1 MTDFW
6 KQHSGAKKNRNVK
19 ATSVLMEKS
28 NFWER
33 GSNLELFHDN
43 DGSTTYL
50 GIGTNAPYSRLSFGD
65 SARQRR
71 LPYANNGN
79 LALCEKSDG
88 SEATGI
94 GFYERFK
101 NNDPTLKRLFT
112 GLKFVVNKDNNNTM
126 DTSGQNIR
134 MLLRDDGKLL
144 VGHDPDFTTAL
155 EPYNIAM
162 FDVSGNIRTSNY
174 MILNKVETITGY
186 KPPGAIR
193 YDGLKL
199 IYFDDDGRDQVI
211 KVESD
216 VAATGDW
223 SSGQD
228 EEGNFTVYLQAV
240 PVGILRNLYDQDLFE
255 AEFQVEG
262 RVTIGDQAWMKLP
275 IHSGTTIFDISG
287 DGILS
292 VQNNI
297 GIHTHQPNAMLDCN
311 LYDNSPWIK
320 CGLDDVDVSGQSVGM
335 GQQIDIK
342 SGLNFVFGL
351 NHTIIADPS
360 TNLTHRSFVM
370 GSDNRVI
377 DGRDAT
383 IFGQDNLIHNS
394 TDSSANFIFGIN
406 NRMFDCSGGFIAGID
421 NTIGYIAGGREW
433 SARASQAMGQEN
445 FVLSYISHSVG
456 YKNTIIKGA
465 YNTIFGTHN
474 DISGSYMSM
483 TDGSGNYIKDSSGC
497 FAFGFSNQV
506 FQDSSGSFLSGIS
519 HTETTGQYNALFGN
533 TQTSLRSE
541 QNLVCGKSNS
551 LADTTNNLIMGL
563 SNVVTRTVESI
574 TSGKDNIITDT
585 SGAAVFGS
593 SNTVV
598 NNTHNSIVSGEQH
611 SESNGINNAH
621 FGKSIQSIISN
632 NNITSGNDNYLHTAK
647 ESVIFGISNNAINV
661 EHSMTVGKDNKVRN
675 ATGSMLFGN
684 NNDVSGNAL
693 NCLSSGTNNKING
706 GTQNVALGDNSKIT
720 TSNNSILSGLNNSA
734 TSILNSVGLGKSN
747 NMESTTES
755 LSFGNANKMKNTY
768 ATTVLGTQND
778 ASNNTTNSFV
788 SGIHNRDYN
797 GQYNSSMGKS
807 NHINNGEGNMVA
819 GNSNTV
825 TDASMNTALGSGN
838 TITNNDE
845 SFVSGKNNTLTNNN
859 ITFVIGE
866 LNNVSGNTT
875 NSFVSGKSHT
885 VTNTKRDGVFGES
898 HDISGSTNTFT
909 SGKDNALTIVT
920 NGSVVGID
928 NIVNNSST
936 VFVDGSA
943 NIVDNS
949 KLMTVIGAGNIVTST
964 EFSLVKGKNN
974 KDYKGINNTV
984 FGETHDISNSSYVF
998 VSGHKHTVLTDAN
1011 SGVVGKE
1018 NTLNQNNTS
1027 FVSGGNNIVKN
1038 NDSVLVAGE
1047 NNDVSGNTKF
1057 SLTMGVSNKEKS
1069 GYANLTTGEANDV
1082 NNEKMTITS
1091 GWKNTVKDG
1100 SYNSVFGK
1108 ENTSNS
1114 NEESMIVGKNNTLSN
1129 NVASYTLGSS
1139 NTSNTNTNSMI
1150 VGDTNSS
1157 TSNNYSLVNGKTN
1170 NTSSSQ
1176 GVMVSGLSNTTTSE
1190 GESLIMGKNNT
1201 VSSGTYNTT
1210 LGFNNNSDTNTSSIV
1225 AGKNNNLSNN
1235 TTVAVFGSSH
1245 DISVNSVHSLISG
1258 NQNKETTGTNNA
1270 TFGKTNVTKT
1280 TTNSLTVGLSNNL
1293 STATNSFTMGESNV
1307 GIDITNSIISGK
1319 DHSGNTVIR
1328 SMVNGQDN
1336 TITQVTNSF
1345 ISGKQNTLSSD
1356 NYSAVMGYNN
1366 TLTTTTG
1373 TIVGGDNNTLTNA
1386 KRDIVQG
1393 LSNQVNNSNDIIMVG
1408 ESHETTNSDRT
1419 SIFGY
1424 NQTITNSKNSIISGH
1439 SNTESSSDNNA
1450 TFGHLNSVSSSSNI
1464 ISMGKSNTT
1473 SDSSNCQIVGAGITV
1488 ENVDN
1493 SISVGNGHYVWD
1505 VSNVSVFG
1513 LSNNVKTNTNNS
1525 LVSGK
1530 SNTETTGT
1538 NNAVLGESHTLISTT
1553 NTLTTGKSNNIT
1565 TVERSLISG
1574 ESNIVSQISQSFIQ
1588 GKQNIATHSVNAG
1601 IIGLS
1606 NTNHT
1611 SSNGFI
1617 SGKSNTDGS
1626 GNQNVIMG
1634 ESNSGV
1640 FVNNSMIGGKSNTVA
1655 TTERN
1660 ITFGLSNNITNGT
1673 DNITIG
1679 QSNTVLNTAYSGIIG
1694 TSHDISSNTFG
1705 TLSIGKSH
1713 KEWKGRFNITG
1724 GESNQIVN
1732 SSNMTIGGI
1741 SNKMVDGSSNFIQ
1754 GGQNNLTKVY
1764 NSSVVGKEHNVSN
1777 NQHTIVGGWD
1787 NTVRGELNT
1796 FGVLL
1801 GETKG
1806 SMVTGYN
1813 HTETRGTNNIIYG
1826 DTNISYLSSN
1836 NIVGGSSNQ
1845 LNVAVRTSTNGTLNQ
1860 ITSSTD
1866 TLANGKSNVLNA
1878 IVETTVLG
1886 NSNDIS
1892 NNTTGSLVSGKSNK
1906 EGRGT
1911 YNATFGSSNIIV
1923 NVTDTVTS
1931 GITNTV
1937 KDSSYNAVFGE
1948 TNVVTSTIKSIIG
1961 GNDNT
1966 ITASESVA
1974 VFGGHHAISQQTKN
1988 SIVTGRTNIERGGLN
2003 NAVFGNI
2010 HDMTTEQNSIV
2021 SGKSHTVQD
2030 GSQNTIFGE
2039 SHQIDT
2045 LTNTLTQ
2052 GKSNV
2057 LHTIQNSGVI
2067 GNANDISNNVINSI
2081 IVGKENKG
2089 GVSKNTVVFGY
2100 KNNTQQDENV
2110 LVSGNSNTTRSN
2122 NASSVMGTSNIV
2134 MDCSD
2139 SLIMGANHNVFSNER
2154 VTIYGEY
2161 NDMSGNT
2168 INSMAQGRH
2177 NYLNHL
2183 INSAIFGENQDIS
2196 GSTNLLAQGK
2206 ANVVL
2211 DTNNS
2216 VVIGKENKLE
2226 DIDEVAIFGS
2236 EHDISG
2242 STIQSLVSGYKN
2254 KENNG
2259 DYNATFGT
2267 LNDVKNSKASVIMG
2281 KSNKDTNGNQSNI
2294 MGSFHQVTSS
2304 TNTLTQGMQNTVSSS
2319 NQSVVMGHIHNET
2332 NGTNNVLTGYNQT
2345 VSGSDNNLITGKEN
2359 TVINSSKS
2367 LVAGHDNKEEEGDNN
2382 FVIGTKNILYD
2393 NSDVIVAGEGNI
2405 VKENNSIMVMGLTND
2420 ISNSSVYSIIGGTSN
2435 KINKGQNALVV
2446 GKQNDVK
2453 RGINT
2458 VLFGDSQNVVDSS
2471 NVVIS
2476 GESNIILK
2484 DKNVLVSGKD
2494 NDLSGNKITVT
2505 FGRENT
2511 LKRTNNT
2518 LVSGYLN
2525 KVEDGSNNSVFGYLH
2540 DVSGN
2545 SQNTAIFGNK
2555 NKEYNGLHNVIGGD
2569 QQDVSGAVNVFG
2581 MGESNKVRSDKNS
2594 GSVGK
2599 QNDMNN
2605 NKESFIVGLSN
2616 TVIQDNQSFILG
2628 TSNNTKFNTNNAVFG
2643 NLQDISGGTNLLISG
2658 KNHQVDGGLNNMV
2671 VGSYNIV
2678 TDCSDV
2684 IISGSTHTVSD
2695 SKQSFINGKQNVV
2708 NNVYAGMAYGT
2719 INSLKSSDKSLIGG
2733 GNNKIEGGNTNVALG
2748 QSNDISNSIITM
2760 AFGNSNV
2767 IKNNSNESIAL
2778 GKLNTIDSVNHGI
2791 AMGYKADVSGDT
2803 RFALG
2808 SEHVDGNILWVNKHG
2823 DMHLGRHLYSDV
2835 DENKNIFTD
2844 LTTSTINI
2852 GGVHSKTFIG
2862 GTLEVSGNMIAG
2874 IDEDKEI
2881 FTDVSTNRIT
2891 IGGGSSTVII
2901 GGDLRVNTNI
2911 LSEEGSAN
2919 EDKYIWTDVSSSNIY
2934 MGGAQSS
2941 VWIGKDLQIA
2951 NDVVMQGNLTVRG
2964 TRSLIH
2970 TTNVDISDNV
2980 ILLNKGIGQNANPN
2994 FSSGFTI
3001 LRSNDNQFI
3010 GWHEPYSSFVLC
3022 NTTYDGT
3029 GETVGIGTKSKLWLD
3044 NIQTDNDLKLGGH
3057 ITTVEQEDKNV
3068 WTDISASTITFGSSQ
3083 TRFNFDSNNT
3093 LVIPSGTT
3101 AQRIYDELGAVRY
3114 NKDTNNFEG
3123 CVQQNSPAG
3132 WRELGSLMDI
3142 DKDTYISAED
3152 SHQVDN
3158 DQLKFVTA
3166 GSERMRI
3173 DELGRV
3179 GIRVNNSPIGLWVGG
3194 TDAIHVPVGTTAQR
3208 PSPDDDTY
3216 LGMIRYN
3223 SQEKLFKG
3231 VSVDSFGNRA
3241 WVKLTPGAPDVDS
3254 DGKVITGSQVEG
3266 TAVVTYSDRKKRH
3279 VLFQSGKTAM
3289 GLDVSGSHVQANV
3302 ILDISDNGAIRIPKG
3317 STLQRPPTNGAFPN
3331 NYFGYIR
3338 LNTDV
3343 AYNQFEGYNGSEWVS
3358 FDKMIDYDRDTYI
3371 DINNTQTPGAGNDDI
3386 IKFYTGSQ
3394 HPIPNPKL
3402 VFTMD
3407 KFNLHVLDGY
3417 DKKITMNVND
3427 GDIDMSGNLKIK
3439 QNIMS
3444 HLDANKSL
3452 WADVTT
3458 SEIAIGGASSTV
3470 ITGGDLQVNTN
3481 ILAGVDEN
3489 KEIFA
3494 DVASSTIKI
3503 GGTNSIVQIR
3513 NDLQVDTNIIAGTDE
3528 NKEIFTD
3535 VTSREIKI
3543 GSEGSTTVIGGDLQV
3558 DTNITGGTNENKE
3571 IFMDVGNGGKTI
3583 TIGGSAATIIA
3594 NNNMQVN
3601 ADITAGGD
3609 YHKLIYNDVTSKTIT
3624 VGGSNSTTVIS
3635 GDLQVDTNIK
3645 SGAQEDKEIFTD
3657 VTNNHNIT
3665 IGGGGTTTVI
3675 GNKLKVTSDIIS
3687 ATNTT
3692 KKIFAT
3698 NVTDSNVLIGG
3709 NAGKVQINHDLEVT
3723 RKIVSK
3729 TDTNK
3734 EIYTGVDNDVE
3745 IGGSG
3750 GTVTLGND
3758 VNVKNDLKVYR
3769 KIISDQDEDKEIY
3782 TDLVDGNITMGG
3794 SGTASKVVAKQH
3806 FQVNADLMAGSNR
3819 AANIY
3824 TDVGTATITVGGL
3837 GGLIKLGNNVEVG
3850 NDITVKRDIL
3860 TDADESKDIFTG
3872 ITSEKITIGGVNGTD
3887 KSTVIVA
3894 GDLQVNNEIIGNNN
3908 EVKTIFADVQNSDI
3922 QIASFGTKTT
3932 IKGDLQC
3939 ERDITSDMVEDKKIF
3954 FNMGDKVLKLGGGK
3968 TTVNIPGTLELSGN
3982 IVTETDEDKEI
3993 FKNVNVNN
4001 IIIGGTTSTVK
4012 ATNDLQVDGL
4022 LKAGGNINKAIYTD
4036 IISNMLTI
4044 GGKTETA
4051 TSTPG
4056 TQTGG
4061 SIIKLDSTNSV
4072 IIPYGKTS
4080 QRTTAKGAIRYNSE
4094 TLIFEG
4100 SDGTSWQK
4108 FGDVIDIDKDTFINA
4123 ESAPGQDEDRLIF
4136 VTAGD
4141 ERMIIKNDGKI
4152 GVNTLTPAELFDV
4165 SGVLQTIDFKV
4176 GSITSNTTSDIVL
4189 KKSIIPETDKTIS
4202 LGSVS
4207 KRFNDVFVG
4216 EGSMWVGDKHK
4227 IAVSN
4232 DGVMRLRKR
4241 NVAAVP
4247 FAIVTIYRST
4257 PGNSNATVTTVQ
4269 NDVLYVTGHTDIG
4282 DVTMQEYLDYANAKT
4297 GNVHT
4302 IDQIFRE
4309 NAEDYDEDMPINTW
4323 LEKNDK
4329 IYSLKHIGIGTEDPS
4344 SIFHVV
4350 GDVRFDNNITG
4361 GTDSNKQFFF
4371 DVSTNNIEIGS
4382 VTSKTKVRN
4391 LEVFHNVTSN
4401 GNRAKE
4407 IFTDVSTNRITVG
4420 GAKSTVVTGGHLEI
4434 SGNLL
4439 GGSDEDKEIFTDVA
4453 SKEITIGGNNS
4464 NIVVGNTIDVT
4475 SRMDID
4481 HIRYLTGNN
4490 ATGEIQ
4496 MTASKVIFSND
4507 IQVDNNIIAGVNENK
4522 EIFKD
4527 VSTYNILIGGAES
4540 KVVTGGHLEISG
4552 NLLGGSDE
4560 NKEIFTDVS
4569 LNNIL
4574 IGGHKSK
4581 VITGGHLE
4589 ISGNL
4594 LGGSDEDKEVFF
4606 DVSTKNIKLGSGTSI
4621 VKFNSSNSVVL
4632 PIGTTAEPTL
4642 NKGAIRYNNDRSRFE
4657 GCTGSKW
4664 ISLEG
4669 VRDVDD
4675 NTYIN
4680 AESTPEADENRLMF
4694 VTDGNNRMVIDH
4706 SGNLGLGATTP
4717 GARFNVLDVSN
4728 NDRDG
4733 LMLSNNVG
4741 NSVTFRAKASD
4752 FNDADNNELLS
4763 YSDTGRNIIRLK
4775 PKSSSGDG
4783 VISLDDKVGLGTTNP
4798 SQKLHVY
4805 DGNLY
4810 VTQSGVNSNALI
4822 INPNNHANGVDI
4834 EVFQEDDLT
4843 VKKKL
4848 CLNPYGGNV
4857 GIGQNNPIESLDVS
4871 GNMVVRSVSSVKTT
4885 TNATPEIG
4893 TTSTHPFSIAANN
4906 IKAITVD
4913 TTGKVGLGT
4922 QSPDVPLHLTKTT
4935 ANGEY
4940 MRIVDPSNIGLTVSL
4955 DTSANDTKVNFGVR
4969 WWNNGTPQN
4978 VDDGL
4983 VLRNVGGTNYVGI
4996 GTDEPNKKLDVVGD
5010 AIIRGDLTVAG
5021 TRTFV
5026 HTKNLDISDNVII
5039 LNKGIGLAE
5048 NTNVTS
5054 GILVERK
5061 NYPETITT
5069 SYTVTVA
5076 QYNGNNKYYLNGD
5089 LTPNIVLYSGDTYTF
5104 VQSDPTNNTHPFKFS
5119 ATENGTFGGG
5129 SEYTTG
5135 VTISGTPGNA
5145 GASTTITISSSTSNP
5160 LYYYCVNHSGMGNSG
5175 TITISEKRNNQ
5186 FMGWDDV
5193 EKSFILGETTS
5204 DASGNAT
5211 VTLANKSD
5219 LRIRDMNASD
5229 IVSTGIITG
5238 NNITGANTVLEILK
5252 VNGKTPITHNKTVTA
5267 NGGKFY
5273 IDGTIIPT
5281 LTFLRGD
5288 TYVFNQSDSTNNT
5301 HPLKFSTTN
5310 DNSGGVEYTEG
5321 VTVSGSA
5328 GSAGATVSITV
5339 STTAPDTLYYY
5350 CGNHS
5355 NMGANITLTSPPI
5368 PAEIV
5373 DLSANKSTIKDLVVT
5388 NDLSGNKAKVVDL
5401 SATTIEATGDIV
5413 LPNSSTSDPQF
5424 SIMDLLGSPGAITST
5439 GTAQTAVHIDVD
5451 INQIKRYNVG
5461 FTPDKLPMV
5470 TNLNLKLT
5478 YNDGSTIT
5486 TLMDKAVPASLIT
5499 TFEDL
5504 TKIRISKQNKA
5515 DTFSSGVASIY
5526 RVTGLTSGENY
5537 ELTLSFSNYHPSK
5550 NETTLTQN
5558 LFVTVPTAPAVQ
5570 NTITVNYPIN
5580 NTQGSTS
5587 STAYLVGSN
5596 PQIGATWD
5604 MPSNTDGDVDKY
5616 YIEYEIVNSLSDN
5629 STGDSVTK
5637 QIPEPLVSNITCL
5650 TSTTQTNV
5658 INSGGNKYVFNNG
5671 STYDSNQQFGL
5682 YNGTYTITNIP
5693 SGHPIAILNY
5703 GNSYITYT
5711 GDATKKYTK
5720 SVSGTTNDSIYDFYY
5735 GDITVTVTGG
5745 FGTVSVY
5752 CYYHGYMGGEN
5763 LWTYS
5768 NTCASDYIGPYY
5780 SVPSNVLS
5788 LTLGDGIKYGAKY
5801 KYRVKAGNDA
5811 GATADYGNYTEAQ
5824 FYTVVPSL
5832 PSRSRI
5838 DNVSIKPTS
5847 WTSAQQYD
5855 TIDLD
5860 VFVGGTGGVY
5870 SSWDGSSF
5878 TDYDDADR
5886 KLLRQSYFTSNTL
5899 DLLDITDINCST
5911 TAGQKPTAQI
5921 QYLFEA
5927 KIWNG
5932 TNYQNAA
5939 SITYSSLSDR
5949 SAGQTQSVT
5958 SGPSRLQVK
5967 LVDEHP
5973 NETTSH
5979 KTGHWLKADITNIKF
5994 QIPNTVTYGKMA
6006 VQANVPGVTSGF
6018 DYATID
6024 FASDAM
6030 NTNPTL
6036 TSVSGNNT
6044 WIGIEAG
6051 ASVTWICGIA
6061 SLNSGTKIVIQF
6073 KAANLAS
6080 SVAGYYRGDYKQL
6093 DATSTI
6099 TDDIE
6104 VLADDGTYGISGS
6117 STNSGNQIEYTNF
6130 TYTDFT
6136 IGGTVS
6142 ALGEDI
6148 DFDITAYNIH
6158 GSTTVTKSKK
6168 IIRDLASINSGLHG
6182 KRYKSWNGA
6191 LAHNNIAA
6199 AAVTFD
6205 NTIALE
6211 SHELLFFGGEITT
6224 TNTDYKDYRILYN
6237 QQINDNTIT
6246 NTSLTNASWA
6256 TNSTAYRYAL
6266 YKLPNTVQFA
6276 GTGSFGIK
6284 FTTNGDGNA
6293 FSSGSGVESDFE
6305 LNLLLP
6311 SMINGGTPYW
6321 FNGNEYYQSE
6331 STRNTGTGSGGVTGL
6346 GIFDSKTRLN
6356 SYTTFKVTP
6365 PVPQTTAQQ
6374 VNDIWIRVGFKASK
6388 NINVSNIEL
6397 VST

>member
-1 MTDFW
+1 MTEYW

-33 GSNLELFHDN
+33 GSNLELYHDN

-65 SARQRR
+65 SAVQRR

-79 LALCEKSDG
+79 FAFCEKNDG

-101 NNDPTLKRLFT
+101 SNDPTLKRLFT

-126 DTSGQNIR
+126 DTSGQNVKL
-134 MLLRDDGKLL
+134 LLRDDGKMIL
-144 VGHDPDFTTAL
+144 GHDPDFTTAL

-228 EEGNFTVYLQAV
+228 EDGNFTVYLQAV

-262 RVTIGDQAWMKLP
+262 RITVGDQAWMKIP
-275 IHSGTTIFDISG
+275 IFSGTTIFDVSG
-287 DGILS
+287 DGIMS
-292 VQNNI
+292 IQNNI
-297 GIHTHQPNAMLDCN
+297 GIHTHEPQAMLDCN
-311 LYDNSPWIK
+311 LYNNSPWIK

-342 SGLNFVFGL
+342 SGLNFVFGQ

-394 TDSSANFIFGIN
+394 PDSSANFIFGIN
-406 NRMFDCSGGFIAGID
+406 NRIFDCSSGFIAGED
-421 NTIGYIAGGREW
+421 CTLGYIAGGREW
-433 SARASQAMGQEN
+433 SAYASQAMGKEN
-445 FVLSYISHSVG
+445 FVISYISHAAG
-456 YKNTIIKGA
+456 YKNKIIKGN
-465 YNTIFGTHN
+465 YNTVFGSYN
-474 DISGSYMSM
+474 DISGSYLSMS
-483 TDGSGNYIKDSSGC
+483 DGSGNYIKDSSGC

-506 FQDSSGSFLSGIS
+506 FQDTSGSFLSGIS
-519 HTETTGQYNALFGN
+519 NTETTGEYNALFGN
-533 TQTSLRSE
+533 TQTSLRSQ

-551 LADTTNNLIMGL
+551 LTDTTNNLIMGL
-563 SNVVTRTVESI
+563 SNVVTRTVETI
-574 TSGKDNIITDT
+574 TSGKNNIITDT
-585 SGAAVFGS
+585 SGSAVFGS

-598 NNTHNSIVSGEQH
+598 NDTHNSIVSGEQH
-611 SESNGINNAH
+611 SESNGMNNAH
-621 FGKSIQSIISN
+621 FGKSVQSITSN
-632 NNITSGNDNYLHTAK
+632 NNITSGNDNYLHTTK
-647 ESVIFGISNNAINV
+647 ESVVFGISNNAINV
-661 EHSMTVGKDNKVRN
+661 DHSMTVGKDNKVRD
-675 ATGSMLFGN
+675 ASGSMLFGN
-684 NNDVSGNAL
+684 NNDISGNAL
-693 NCLSSGTNNKING
+693 NSLSSGANNKING
-706 GTQNVALGDNSKIT
+706 GTQNVALGDNSKMT
-720 TSNNSILSGLNNSA
+720 NSNNSILSGLNNIA
-734 TSILNSVGLGKSN
+734 TSIWNSVGFGKTN
-747 NMESTTES
+747 HLDTTIDS
-755 LSFGNANKMKNTY
+755 LTSGNANKLKNTH
-768 ATTVLGTQND
+768 ATTVFGTEND

-788 SGIHNRDYN
+788 SGSNNRDYN
-797 GQYNSSMGKS
+797 GQYNATMGKS
-807 NHINNGEGNMVA
+807 NYINNGEGNMTS
-819 GNSNTV
+819 GNTNTI
-825 TDASMNTALGSGN
+825 TDASMNTTLGTGN

-866 LNNVSGNTT
+866 SNNVSGNTIH
-875 NSFVSGKSHT
+875 SFVSGKSHT
-885 VTNTKRDGVFGES
+885 ITNTKRDGVFGES
-898 HDISGSTNTFT
+898 HDISGTTNTFT
-909 SGKDNALTIVT
+909 SGKDNAVTIVT
-920 NGSVVGID
+920 NGSIIGID
-928 NIVNNSST
+928 NIVNNST
-936 VFVDGSA
+936 TAFVDGSG

-949 KLMTVIGAGNIVTST
+949 ELMKVIGSGNIVTNTSY
-964 EFSLVKGKNN
+964 SMVKGKNN
-974 KDYKGINNTV
+974 KDYNGTNNTV

-998 VSGHKHTVLTDAN
+998 INGYDHTVLSDVN
-1011 SGVVGKE
+1011 SSVMGKE
-1018 NTLNQNNTS
+1018 NTLTQNTTS
-1027 FVSGGNNIVKN
+1027 FVTGEKNIVKN
-1038 NDSVLVAGE
+1038 NESVLVSGE

-1057 SLTMGVSNKEKS
+1057 SLITGVTNKENA
-1069 GYANLTTGEANDV
+1069 GYANLTNGEVNDI

-1091 GWKNTVKDG
+1091 GWNNTVKDG
-1100 SYNSVFGK
+1100 SFNQVFGYQ
-1108 ENTSNS
+1108 NTSNTNS
-1114 NEESMIVGKNNTLSN
+1114 QSFISGKNNSLSN
-1129 NVASYTLGSS
+1129 NSTSSTFGTS
-1139 NTSNTNTNSMI
+1139 NTSNTNINSMI
-1150 VGDTNSS
+1150 VGDTNTT
-1157 TSNNYSLVNGKTN
+1157 TSNNYSFVNGKTN
-1170 NTSSSQ
+1170 NTSSST
-1176 GVMVSGLSNTTTSE
+1176 GVIVSGLSNTTSTETQSF
-1190 GESLIMGKNNT
+1190 IMGKDNT

-1210 LGFNNNSDTNTSSIV
+1210 LGLNNNSNTNTSSFV
-1225 AGKNNNLSNN
+1225 AGKNNTLSNN

-1245 DISVNSVHSLISG
+1245 DISVNSVDSFISG
-1258 NQNKETTGTNNA
+1258 NSNKETTGSNNA
-1270 TFGKTNVTKT
+1270 TFGKTNVTT
-1280 TTNSLTVGLSNNL
+1280 TSTNSLTTGLSNNL
-1293 STATNSFTMGESNV
+1293 TTATNSLTSGETNK
-1307 GIDITNSIISGK
+1307 GTNITNSIISGK
-1319 DHSGNTVIR
+1319 DQSGNTVIR
-1328 SMVNGQDN
+1328 SLMNGENN
-1336 TITQVTNSF
+1336 TASQVTNSF
-1345 ISGKQNTLSSD
+1345 ISGKQNSLSSD
-1356 NYSAVMGYNN
+1356 NYSAVTGFNN

-1373 TIVGGDNNTLTNA
+1373 NIVSGDNNTLTNT

-1393 LSNQVNNSNDIIMVG
+1393 LSNQINNSNDIVMVG
-1408 ESHETTNSDRT
+1408 ESHDATNSDRT
-1419 SIFGY
+1419 AIFGY
-1424 NQTITNSKNSIISGH
+1424 NQTLSGSTNSVISGNT
-1439 SNTESSSDNNA
+1439 NTETNGDNNA
-1450 TFGHLNSVSSSSNI
+1450 TFGNLNQITRTSNSI
-1464 ISMGKSNTT
+1464 AGGKSNTIT
-1473 SDSSNCQIVGAGITV
+1473 DSSNCQVTGDTNSSN
-1488 ENVDN
+1488 NVDN
-1493 SISVGNGHYVWD
+1493 SITIGKSNSITD
-1505 VSNVSVFG
+1505 VSNAAIFG
-1513 LSNNVKTNTNNS
+1513 LSHQVKTTTLNS
-1525 LVSGK
+1525 IVSGK
-1530 SNTETTGT
+1530 SHIETTGT
-1538 NNAVLGESHTLISTT
+1538 NNALFGEEHETTSTSNTLSTGKNHTITTGNQSLISGKDNIGGTITNVFVTGESNNISNSTNTSVLGKSMTITGNNNSFL
-1553 NTLTTGKSNNIT
+1553 TGKSNGETNGNQNA
-1565 TVERSLISG
+1565 LFG
-1574 ESNIVSQISQSFIQ
+1574 ESN
-1588 GKQNIATHSVNAG
+1588 T
-1601 IIGLS
+1601 
-1606 NTNHT
+1606 T
-1611 SSNGFI
+1611 
-1617 SGKSNTDGS
+1617 
-1626 GNQNVIMG
+1626 
-1634 ESNSGV
+1634 
-1640 FVNNSMIGGKSNTVA
+1640 NNSNNTMVGGKSNAVA

-1660 ITFGLSNNITNGT
+1660 ITFGLSNNVTNGT

-1679 QSNTVLNTAYSGIIG
+1679 QSNTVLDTTYSGIIG
-1694 TSHDISSNTFG
+1694 SSHDISSNTFG
-1705 TLSIGKSH
+1705 TLSVGKSH

-1732 SSNMTIGGI
+1732 SSNMTIGGL
-1741 SNKMVDGSSNFIQ
+1741 SNKMVDGSNNLIQ
-1754 GGQNNLTKVY
+1754 GRQNDLKNVY
-1764 NSSVVGKEHNVSN
+1764 NSGVTGKEHTVTN
-1777 NQHTIVGGWD
+1777 NQHTAVSGW
-1787 NTVRGELNT
+1787 NHTVRGEVNA

-1806 SMVTGYN
+1806 SIVSGYN
-1813 HTETRGTNNIIYG
+1813 HTETRGTNNAIHG
-1826 DTNISYLSSN
+1826 QDNTVYLSSN
-1836 NIVGGSSNQ
+1836 NLVGGASNQ

-1866 TLANGKSNVLNA
+1866 SLANGKSNVLNG
-1878 IVETTVLG
+1878 IVESTVLG
-1886 NSNDIS
+1886 NSNDVS

-1911 YNATFGSSNIIV
+1911 YNATFGSSNTVV
-1923 NVTDTVTS
+1923 NVTDTITS
-1931 GITNTV
+1931 GITNRI

-1948 TNVVTSTIKSIIG
+1948 TNVVNTTIKSIIG
-1961 GNDNT
+1961 GHDNE
-1966 ITASESVA
+1966 ITLSEGIS
-1974 VFGGHHAISQQTKN
+1974 VFGAHHAVSQQTKN
-1988 SIVTGRTNIERGGLN
+1988 SLVSGRTNIERGGLN

-2010 HDMTTEQNSIV
+2010 HDMTSETNSLI
-2021 SGKSHTVQD
+2021 SGKGQTVQD
-2030 GSQNTIFGE
+2030 GSQNAIFGE
-2039 SHQIDT
+2039 THNINT
-2045 LTNTLTQ
+2045 LTNTFTQ

-2057 LHTIQNSGVI
+2057 LHTIQNSSVI
-2067 GNANDISNNVINSI
+2067 GDTNDVSNNVVNSM

-2089 GVSKNTVVFGY
+2089 GVSENTVVFGY
-2100 KNNTQQDENV
+2100 KNNTQQDKNV
-2110 LVSGNSNTTRSN
+2110 LVSGNSNTTTSN
-2122 NASSVMGTSNIV
+2122 NASSVMGRLNIV
-2134 MDCSD
+2134 TDCSD
-2139 SLIMGANHNVFSNER
+2139 SFIMGANHNVFSNGR

-2168 INSMAQGRH
+2168 INSMVQGRH
-2177 NYLNHL
+2177 NYLNQL

-2216 VVIGKENKLE
+2216 VVVGKENKLE

-2236 EHDISG
+2236 KHDVSG
-2242 STIQSLVSGYKN
+2242 STIYSLVSGYKN

-2259 DYNATFGT
+2259 DYNSTFGT
-2267 LNDVKNSKASVIMG
+2267 LNDVKNSKASVVTG
-2281 KSNKDTNGNQSNI
+2281 KSNKDTNGNQSTI

-2304 TNTLTQGMQNTVSSS
+2304 TNTLTQGMQNTVTSSQ
-2319 NQSVVMGHIHNET
+2319 QSVVMGHIHNES
-2332 NGTNNVLTGYNQT
+2332 NGTNNVLMGYNQT
-2345 VSGSDNNLITGKEN
+2345 VSGSNNNLVTGKEN

-2382 FVIGTKNILYD
+2382 FVIGTKNVLYD
-2393 NSDVIVAGEGNI
+2393 NSGAIIGGEGNI
-2405 VKENNSIMVMGLTND
+2405 AKLNNSVMVMGLTND
-2420 ISNSSVYSIIGGTSN
+2420 ISNSSVYSIVGGTSN
-2435 KINKGQNALVV
+2435 KVNKSHNALVV
-2446 GKQNDVK
+2446 GQQGDLK

-2458 VLFGDSQNVVDSS
+2458 VLFGKSQNVVDSS
-2471 NVVIS
+2471 NVVIA
-2476 GESNIILK
+2476 GESNINL
-2484 DKNVLVSGKD
+2484 DDENVLVSGKD
-2494 NDLSGNKITVT
+2494 NDLSGNKITVV
-2505 FGRENT
+2505 FGKENT

-2545 SQNTAIFGNK
+2545 SQNTAVFGNK
-2555 NKEYNGLHNVIGGD
+2555 NEEYNGLNNIIGGN
-2569 QQDVSGAVNVFG
+2569 QQDVSGAENIFG
-2581 MGESNKVRSDKNS
+2581 MGESNKLRSDKNT
-2594 GSVGK
+2594 GIIGK
-2599 QNDMNN
+2599 GNDLNN
-2605 NKESFIVGLSN
+2605 NKESFVVGLSN
-2616 TVIQDNQSFILG
+2616 TVSKDNQSFIMG

-2643 NLQDISGGTNLLISG
+2643 NLQDISGGVNLLVSG
-2658 KNHQVDGGLNNMV
+2658 KNHEVEGGLNNMV
-2671 VGSYNIV
+2671 VGSDNIV

-2684 IISGSTHTVSD
+2684 IISGSTHTVSG
-2695 SKQSFINGKQNVV
+2695 SKQSFINGKQNVI
-2708 NNVYAGMAYGT
+2708 NNIYAGMAYGT
-2719 INSLKSSDKSLIGG
+2719 INTLKSSDKSLIGG
-2733 GNNKIEGGNTNVALG
+2733 ANNKIEGGNTNVAIG

-2760 AFGNSNV
+2760 AFGKGNV

-2778 GKLNTIDSVNHGI
+2778 GKLNTIDGVNHGI
-2791 AMGYKADVSGDT
+2791 AVGYKASVSGDT

-2844 LTTSTINI
+2844 LTTSTINV
-2852 GGVHSKTFIG
+2852 GGDHSKTFIG

-2891 IGGGSSTVII
+2891 IGGGSSTVIV

-2911 LSEEGSAN
+2911 LSQEGSAD

-2941 VWIGKDLQIA
+2941 VWIGKDLQVA

-2964 TRSLIH
+2964 TRTFIH
-2970 TTNVDISDNV
+2970 TTNMDISDNV
-2980 ILLNKGIGQNANPN
+2980 VLLNKGIGQNTNAN

-3001 LRSNDNQFI
+3001 LRDSSNQFL

-3044 NIQTDNDLKLGGH
+3044 NIQTDEDIMVGGN
-3057 ITTVEQEDKNV
+3057 ITSVVQEDKNL
-3068 WTDISASTITFGSSQ
+3068 WTDISASTIKIGSSQ
-3083 TRFNFDSNNT
+3083 TRFKLDSNNT
-3093 LVIPSGTT
+3093 VVIPSGTT
-3101 AQRIYDELGAVRY
+3101 LQRIHDELGAIRY

-3123 CVQQNSPAG
+3123 CVQQDAPAG
-3132 WRELGSLMDI
+3132 WRELGSVMDI

-3173 DELGRV
+3173 DEQGRV

-3208 PSPDDDTY
+3208 PSPDDDTM

-3223 SQEKLFKG
+3223 SQERLFKG

-3241 WVKLTPGAPDVDS
+3241 WVKLTPGAPDVDNQ
-3254 DGKVITGSQVEG
+3254 GKVITGSQVEG

-3279 VLFQSGKTAM
+3279 VLFQSGKTAI

-3338 LNTDV
+3338 LNTDT

-3407 KFNLHVLDGY
+3407 KFNVHVLDGY

-3427 GDIDMSGNLKIK
+3427 GHIDMSGNLKIK
-3439 QNIMS
+3439 QDIIAHQDQDKN
-3444 HLDANKSL
+3444 L
-3452 WADVTT
+3452 WTDVTT
-3458 SEIAIGGASSTV
+3458 SDITIGGASSKV

-3481 ILAGVDEN
+3481 ILAGTDEN
-3489 KEIFA
+3489 KEIFT

-3558 DTNITGGTNENKE
+3558 DTNIVGGTNENKE
-3571 IFMDVGNGGKTI
+3571 IFLDVGNGGKTI
-3583 TIGGSAATIIA
+3583 TIGGSAATVIA
-3594 NNNMQVN
+3594 NNNLQIN
-3601 ADITAGGD
+3601 ADITAGGNN
-3609 YHKLIYNDVTSKTIT
+3609 HKLIYADVTSKTIT
-3624 VGGSNSTTVIS
+3624 LGAVGSTTVVA

-3645 SGAQEDKEIFTD
+3645 GGSQEDKEIFTD

-3769 KIISDQDEDKEIY
+3769 KIISDQDEDKEFY

-3794 SGTASKVVAKQH
+3794 SGAASKVIAKQH

-3824 TDVGTATITVGGL
+3824 TDVTNQTITVGGL
-3837 GGLIKLGNNVEVG
+3837 GGLIKMGNNVEIG
-3850 NDITVKRDIL
+3850 NDITVKHDIL

-3872 ITSEKITIGGVNGTD
+3872 ITSERITIGGVNGTD
-3887 KSTVIVA
+3887 KSTVVVA

-3932 IKGDLQC
+3932 IKGNLQC
-3939 ERDITSDMVEDKKIF
+3939 DRDITSDMVEDKTIF
-3954 FNMGDKVLKLGGGK
+3954 SNMGDKVLKLGGGK

-3982 IVTETDEDKEI
+3982 IITETDEDKEI

-4012 ATNDLQVDGL
+4012 TTNDLQVDGL
-4022 LKAGGNINKAIYTD
+4022 LKAGGNINKTIYSD
-4036 IISNMLTI
+4036 ITSNMLTI
-4044 GGKTETA
+4044 GGKTETEA
-4051 TSTPG
+4051 SSPG

-4094 TLIFEG
+4094 TLVFEG

-4123 ESAPGQDEDRLIF
+4123 ESAPGQDEDRLMF
-4136 VTAGD
+4136 VTANN
-4141 ERMIIKNDGKI
+4141 ERMVIKNDGKI
-4152 GVNTLTPAELFDV
+4152 GVNTVTPAELFDV

-4189 KKSIIPETDKTIS
+4189 KKSIVPDADKTLN
-4202 LGSVS
+4202 LGSVD
-4207 KRFNDVFVG
+4207 KRFNDIFVG

-4241 NVAAVP
+4241 NVSGVP

-4257 PGNSNATVTTVQ
+4257 PGNSNATITTVQ

-4282 DVTMQEYLDYANAKT
+4282 DVTMQEYLDYAEGKT

-4309 NAEDYDEDMPINTW
+4309 NAEDYDEDMPINAW
-4323 LEKNDK
+4323 LEKSGN
-4329 IYSLKHIGIGTEDPS
+4329 IYSLGSKNVGIATTDPS
-4344 SIFHVV
+4344 NILHVV
-4350 GDVRFDNNITG
+4350 GDARFDNNIIAG
-4361 GTDSNKQFFF
+4361 SNSDKQFFF

-4382 VTSKTKVRN
+4382 ETSKTKVRN
-4391 LEVFHNVTSN
+4391 LEIYHNVTSN

-4407 IFTDVSTNRITVG
+4407 IFTDVSTNRITIG
-4420 GAKSTVVTGGHLEI
+4420 GKLSTVVAGGHLEVSGNFLAGSDENKEIFTDVTSKDITIGGNTSNVIIGNTMDVTTRMDIDHIRYLTGDNATGEIQMTANKVIFSNDIQVDNNIVAGVNENKEIFKDVSTNEILIGGLESKVKTGGHLEI

-4439 GGSDEDKEIFTDVA
+4439 GGSDEDKEIMIDVT
-4453 SKEITIGGNNS
+4453 SKNITIGGP
-4464 NIVVGNTIDVT
+4464 
-4475 SRMDID
+4475 
-4481 HIRYLTGNN
+4481 
-4490 ATGEIQ
+4490 E
-4496 MTASKVIFSND
+4496 
-4507 IQVDNNIIAGVNENK
+4507 
-4522 EIFKD
+4522 
-4527 VSTYNILIGGAES
+4527 
-4540 KVVTGGHLEISG
+4540 
-4552 NLLGGSDE
+4552 
-4560 NKEIFTDVS
+4560 
-4569 LNNIL
+4569 
-4574 IGGHKSK
+4574 SK

-4589 ISGNL
+4589 VSGNII
-4594 LGGSDEDKEVFF
+4594 SNIDENKEIFF
-4606 DVSTKNIKLGSGTSI
+4606 DVSTNYIKFGSGTSI
-4621 VKFNSSNSVVL
+4621 AKFNSSNSIVL
-4632 PIGTTAEPTL
+4632 PVGTTAEPTL
-4642 NKGAIRYNNDRSRFE
+4642 NKGAIRYNNDRTRFE

-4669 VRDVDD
+4669 VRDVDN
-4675 NTYIN
+4675 NTYID
-4680 AESTPEADENRLMF
+4680 AESAPEANENRLMF

-4706 SGNLGLGATTP
+4706 SGNLGLGTTTP
-4717 GARFNVLDVSN
+4717 AARFNVSDVSN
-4728 NDRDG
+4728 NNRDG
-4733 LMLSNNVG
+4733 LMLSNNATNTV
-4741 NSVTFRAKASD
+4741 SFRMKASD
-4752 FNDADNNELLS
+4752 FNDTENNELLS

-4775 PKSSSGDG
+4775 PKSSSGNG

-4805 DGNLY
+4805 DGNLL
-4810 VTQSGVNSNALI
+4810 VTQSDTKKNALI

-4834 EVFQEDDLT
+4834 EVFQDDDPT
-4843 VKKKL
+4843 IKKKL

-4857 GIGQNNPIESLDVS
+4857 GVGQYNPTESLDVS

-4885 TNATPEIG
+4885 TTATPEIG
-4893 TTSTHPFSIAANN
+4893 TTSAHPFSIAANN

-4922 QSPDVPLHLTKTT
+4922 QSPDAPLHVTKTT

-4940 MRIVDPSNIGLTVSL
+4940 MRVVDPSNIGLSMSL
-4955 DTSANDTKVNFGVR
+4955 DTSANDTKVNLGVR
-4969 WWNNGTPQN
+4969 WWNNGTPQK

-4983 VLRNVGGTNYVGI
+4983 VLRNVSGTNYVGI
-4996 GTDEPNKKLDVVGD
+4996 GTNVPDKKLDVVGD
-5010 AIIRGDLTVAG
+5010 AIIRGDLTVSG
-5021 TRTFV
+5021 TRTYV
-5026 HTKNLDISDNVII
+5026 NTNNLDISDNVIV
-5039 LNKGIGLAE
+5039 LNRGIGSNE
-5048 NTNVTS
+5048 NTNVSS
-5054 GILVERK
+5054 GILV
-5061 NYPETITT
+5061 
-5069 SYTVTVA
+5069 
-5076 QYNGNNKYYLNGD
+5076 
-5089 LTPNIVLYSGDTYTF
+5089 
-5104 VQSDPTNNTHPFKFS
+5104 
-5119 ATENGTFGGG
+5119 
-5129 SEYTTG
+5129 
-5135 VTISGTPGNA
+5135 
-5145 GASTTITISSSTSNP
+5145 
-5160 LYYYCVNHSGMGNSG
+5160 
-5175 TITISEKRNNQ
+5175 KRHGNNQ

-5193 EKSFILGETTS
+5193 ENSFILGETTEEG
-5204 DASGNAT
+5204 DADPSG
-5211 VTLANKSD
+5211 VVLAGKSD
-5219 LRIRDMNASD
+5219 LKVKDMNAND
-5229 IVSTGIITG
+5229 IVSTGTITG

-5252 VNGKTPITHNKTVTA
+5252 VNGKTPTTHTKTVTA
-5267 NGGKFY
+5267 AGGKFY
-5273 IDGTIIPT
+5273 VDGNIIPT

-5288 TYVFNQSDSTNNT
+5288 TYVFDQSDTSNSN

-5310 DNSGGVEYTEG
+5310 DGTHSSGIEYTEG

-5328 GSAGATVSITV
+5328 GSAGASVSITI
-5339 STTAPDTLYYY
+5339 SMTAPDTLYYY

-5373 DLSANKSTIKDLVVT
+5373 DLSANKTTIKDLIVT

-5413 LPNSSTSDPQF
+5413 LPNPSTSDPQF
-5424 SIMDLLGSPGAITST
+5424 SLMDLLGAPGSITVTDVSS
-5439 GTAQTAVHIDVD
+5439 TAVHIDLD
-5451 INQIKRYNVG
+5451 INKIKRYHVG

-5478 YNDGSTIT
+5478 HNNSGTIT
-5486 TLMDKAVPASLIT
+5486 TLLDKAVPASLIT
-5499 TFEDL
+5499 SFEDL
-5504 TKIRISKQNKA
+5504 TKIRISKQNKP
-5515 DTFSSGVASIY
+5515 DTFSGGIASIY
-5526 RVTGLTSGENY
+5526 RVTGLTNGQNY
-5537 ELTLSFSNYHPSK
+5537 ELVLSFSNYHPNK
-5550 NETTLTQN
+5550 NETTHTQN
-5558 LFVTVPTAPAVQ
+5558 LFVTVPTPPAVQ
-5570 NTITVNYPIN
+5570 NVMTVNYPIN

-5587 STAYLVGSN
+5587 STVYLVGTN
-5596 PQIGATWD
+5596 PQIGATWS
-5604 MPSNTDGDVDKY
+5604 MPANTDGDVDKY
-5616 YIEYEIVNSLSDN
+5616 YIEYEIVQSLSDN
-5629 STGDSVTK
+5629 STGSAVTK
-5637 QIPEPLVSNITCL
+5637 QIPEPVVNNITCL
-5650 TSTTQTNV
+5650 TTTSQVNV
-5658 INSGGNKYVFNNG
+5658 LSSGGNKYVFNNG
-5671 STYDSNQQFGL
+5671 STYDSNEQFGL
-5682 YNGTYTITNIP
+5682 YNGTYTFTNVP
-5693 SGHPIAILNY
+5693 SGHPIAILNS
-5703 GNSYITYT
+5703 GNSNITYT
-5711 GDATKKYTK
+5711 GDDSKKSTK
-5720 SVSGTTNDSIYDFYY
+5720 SVSSSTNDGIYDFYY
-5735 GDITVTVTGG
+5735 GDVTVTVSGD

-5763 LWTYS
+5763 LLTYS

-5788 LTLGDGIKYGAKY
+5788 LTLADGIKYGAKY

-5811 GATADYGNYTEAQ
+5811 GATADYGNYTEAN
-5824 FYTVVPSL
+5824 FFTVVPSL
-5832 PSRSRI
+5832 PPKSRI
-5838 DNVSIKPTS
+5838 DNVSIKPLS

-5855 TIDLD
+5855 MIDATA
-5860 VFVGGTGGVY
+5860 FTGGTDGMY
-5870 SSWDGSSF
+5870 ATWNGSSF
-5878 TDYDDADR
+5878 TDYDDTQR
-5886 KLLRQSYFTSNTL
+5886 KLLRQSYFASNTL
-5899 DLLDITDINCST
+5899 DLLDITGINCST
-5911 TAGQKPTAQI
+5911 TAGQKPTAQV
-5921 QYLFEA
+5921 QYVFTA

-5932 TNYQNAA
+5932 TSYQNSGAV
-5939 SITYSSLSDR
+5939 TYSSITDR

-5958 SGPSRLQVK
+5958 SGASRLQVK

-5973 NETTSH
+5973 NETASH
-5979 KTGHWLKADITNIKF
+5979 KTGHWLRADITNIKF
-5994 QIPNTVTYGKMA
+5994 QLPNSVNFGSMA
-6006 VQANVPGVTSGF
+6006 IQADVPGVASGF
-6018 DYATID
+6018 DYATVD
-6024 FASDAM
+6024 FASDPM
-6030 NTNPTL
+6030 NTDPTISNVGAN
-6036 TSVSGNNT
+6036 TT

-6051 ASVTWICGIA
+6051 AAVTWICGVA
-6061 SLNSGTKIVIQF
+6061 SLNNGTKIVLQF

-6080 SVAGYYRGDYKQL
+6080 SVAGYYRGDYLQL
-6093 DATSTI
+6093 DVTSAVTN
-6099 TDDIE
+6099 DIE
-6104 VLADDGTYGISGS
+6104 VYGDDGTYGIAAS
-6117 STNSGNQIEYTNF
+6117 STNDGNEIEYNNF
-6130 TYTDFT
+6130 TYDAFT
-6136 IGGTVS
+6136 IGGSTA
-6142 ALGEDI
+6142 ALGNDVS
-6148 DFDITAYNIH
+6148 FDITAHNIH
-6158 GSTTVTKSKK
+6158 GSTTVTKTKK
-6168 IIRDLASINSGLHG
+6168 IIRDLASINSGLHA
-6182 KRYKSWNGA
+6182 KRYKAWSGS
-6191 LAHNNIAA
+6191 LAHNNVAG
-6199 AAVTFD
+6199 AAVAFD

-6224 TNTDYKDYRILYN
+6224 TNTDYKDYRVLYN
-6237 QQINDNTIT
+6237 QQINNNTIT
-6246 NTSLTNASWA
+6246 NTSVTNTSWA
-6256 TNSTAYRYAL
+6256 ANSTSYRYAL
-6266 YKLPNTVQFA
+6266 YKLPNTVHFA

-6284 FTTNGDGNA
+6284 FTTDGNGNA
-6293 FSSGSGVESDFE
+6293 FTSGSGVESDFE

-6311 SMINGGTPYW
+6311 SMINSGTPYW

-6331 STRNTGTGSGGVTGL
+6331 ATRNTGTGSDGVTGL

-6374 VNDIWIRVGFKASK
+6374 VNDIWIRVGFKANK
-6388 NINVSNIEL
+6388 NINISNIEL

>member
-1 MTDFW
+1 MTEYW

-33 GSNLELFHDN
+33 GTNLELYHDN

-65 SARQRR
+65 SAIQRR

-79 LALCEKSDG
+79 FALCEKNDG

-126 DTSGQNIR
+126 DTSGQNVKL
-134 MLLRDDGKLL
+134 LLRDDGKMIL
-144 VGHDPDFTTAL
+144 GHDPDFTTAL

-174 MILNKVETITGY
+174 MILNKIETITGY

-228 EEGNFTVYLQAV
+228 EDGNFTVYLQAV

-262 RVTIGDQAWMKLP
+262 RVTIGDQAWMKIP

-287 DGILS
+287 DGIMS

-342 SGLNFVFGL
+342 SGLNFVFGQ

-394 TDSSANFIFGIN
+394 ADSSANFIFGIN
-406 NRMFDCSGGFIAGID
+406 NRIFDCSAGFIAGED
-421 NTIGYIAGGREW
+421 CTLGYIAGGREW
-433 SARASQAMGQEN
+433 SAYASQAMGKEN
-445 FVLSYISHSVG
+445 FVISYISHAAG
-456 YKNTIIKGA
+456 YKNKIIKGN
-465 YNTIFGTHN
+465 YNTVFGSYN

-483 TDGSGNYIKDSSGC
+483 ADGSGNYIKDSSGC
-497 FAFGFSNQV
+497 FAFGFSNKV
-506 FQDSSGSFLSGIS
+506 YTDTSGSILSGIS

-541 QNLVCGKSNS
+541 HNLVCGKSNS
-551 LADTTNNLIMGL
+551 LTDTTNNLIMGL
-563 SNVVTRTVESI
+563 SNIATRTVETI
-574 TSGKDNIITDT
+574 TSGKNNIVTDT

-598 NNTHNSIVSGEQH
+598 NATHNSIISGEQH
-611 SESNGINNAH
+611 SESNGTNNAH
-621 FGKSIQSIISN
+621 FGKSVQSITSK
-632 NNITSGNDNYLHTAK
+632 NNITSGNDNYLHTAN
-647 ESVIFGISNNAINV
+647 ESVIFGISNNAINID
-661 EHSMTVGKDNKVRN
+661 HSMTLGKDNKIR
-675 ATGSMLFGN
+675 
-684 NNDVSGNAL
+684 DVSATIL
-693 NCLSSGTNNKING
+693 FGTNNDASGTVLNTFASGANHDING
-706 GTQNVALGDNSKIT
+706 GSQNVAFGNNSKIT
-720 TSNNSILSGLNNSA
+720 NSNNSILSGLNNIA
-734 TSILNSVGLGKSN
+734 TSIINSIGFGKTN
-747 NMESTTES
+747 NLDTTTDS
-755 LSFGNANKMKNTY
+755 LTSGNANTLKNTY
-768 ATTVLGTQND
+768 ATTVLGTEND

-788 SGIHNRDYN
+788 SGEKNRDYN
-797 GQYNSSMGKS
+797 GQYNAIMGKS
-807 NHINNGEGNMVA
+807 NYINNGEGNIVS
-819 GNSNTV
+819 GNTNTI
-825 TDASMNTALGSGN
+825 TDASMNTALGTGN

-866 LNNVSGNTT
+866 LNNVSGNTLH
-875 NSFVSGKSHT
+875 SFVSGKSHT

-898 HDISGSTNTFT
+898 HDISGTTNTFT
-909 SGKDNALTIVT
+909 SGKDNAVTIVT
-920 NGSVVGID
+920 NGSVVGLD
-928 NIVNNSST
+928 NIVNNSKT
-936 VFVDGSA
+936 AFIDGSS

-949 KLMTVIGAGNIVTST
+949 ELMKVIGGGNIVTNTTYSM
-964 EFSLVKGKNN
+964 VKGKNN
-974 KDYKGINNTV
+974 KDYNGTNNTIL
-984 FGETHDISNSSYVF
+984 GETHDISNSSYVF
-998 VSGHKHTVLTDAN
+998 ISGYDHTVLSDQY
-1011 SGVVGKE
+1011 SGAIGKE
-1018 NTLNQNNTS
+1018 NSLTSNKTS
-1027 FVSGGNNIVKN
+1027 FVIGEKN
-1038 NDSVLVAGE
+1038 VAKDNESVLITGE

-1057 SLTMGVSNKEKS
+1057 SLMNGVTNKEKS
-1069 GYANLTTGEANDV
+1069 GYANLTSGEINNI
-1082 NNEKMTITS
+1082 NNEKMTITT

-1108 ENTSNS
+1108 ENTSMA
-1114 NEESMIVGKNNTLSN
+1114 NEESMIVGKNNSLSN

-1139 NTSNTNTNSMI
+1139 NTSNTNTNSMV
-1150 VGDTNSS
+1150 VGDTN
-1157 TSNNYSLVNGKTN
+1157 TTTNNVYSFVNGKTN
-1170 NTSSSQ
+1170 STSSST
-1176 GVMVSGLSNTTTSE
+1176 GVMVSGLSNTTTTE
-1190 GESLIMGKNNT
+1190 GQSLIMGKDNT
-1201 VSSGTYNTT
+1201 VSSGTYNTA
-1210 LGFNNNSDTNTSSIV
+1210 LGLNNNSNTNTSSFV
-1225 AGKNNNLSNN
+1225 AGKNNTLSNN

-1245 DISVNSVHSLISG
+1245 DISVNSVDSLISG

-1336 TITQVTNSF
+1336 TVSQVTNAF

-1356 NYSAVMGYNN
+1356 NYSSVTGLNN

-1373 TIVGGDNNTLTNA
+1373 TIVGGDNNALTNT

-1408 ESHETTNSDRT
+1408 ESHEATNSDRM

-1424 NQTITNSKNSIISGH
+1424 NQTVTSSKNSIISGH

-1450 TFGHLNSVSSSSNI
+1450 TFGHSNSVTSSSNI
-1464 ISMGKSNTT
+1464 ITMGKSNTT
-1473 SDSSNCQIVGAGITV
+1473 SDSSNCQVTGDANSSS
-1488 ENVDN
+1488 NVDN
-1493 SISVGNGHYVWD
+1493 SIIVGKDNSGVD
-1505 VSNVSVFG
+1505 ISNTAIFG
-1513 LSNNVKTNTNNS
+1513 LSNQVKTTTLNS
-1525 LVSGK
+1525 LISGK
-1530 SNTETTGT
+1530 SHIETTGT
-1538 NNAVLGESHTLISTT
+1538 NNALFGEEHETTTTT
-1553 NTLTTGKSNNIT
+1553 NTLSSGK
-1565 TVERSLISG
+1565 
-1574 ESNIVSQISQSFIQ
+1574 
-1588 GKQNIATHSVNAG
+1588 
-1601 IIGLS
+1601 
-1606 NTNHT
+1606 NHT
-1611 SSNGFI
+1611 ITSGSQTLV
-1617 SGKSNTDGS
+1617 SGKDNV
-1626 GNQNVIMG
+1626 GNAVTNVFVTG
-1634 ESNSGV
+1634 ESNSVTSSTNASILGESITL
-1640 FVNNSMIGGKSNTVA
+1640 NNNNKNSFLTGYNHSESGGSQNASFGDSNSTSNSKNTVIGGKLNIVDDV
-1655 TTERN
+1655 ERS
-1660 ITFGLSNNITNGT
+1660 ITFGKTNQVNESVDTITVGDTNIVLGTN
-1673 DNITIG
+1673 
-1679 QSNTVLNTAYSGIIG
+1679 YSAIIG
-1694 TSHDISSNTFG
+1694 SSHDISSNTFG
-1705 TLSIGKSH
+1705 TLSVGKSH

-1732 SSNMTIGGI
+1732 SSNMTIGGL
-1741 SNKMVDGSSNFIQ
+1741 SNKMVDGSNNLIQ
-1754 GGQNNLTKVY
+1754 GRHNDLTNVY
-1764 NSSVVGKEHNVSN
+1764 NSGVIGKEHTITN
-1777 NQHTIVGGWD
+1777 NQHTTVSGWSH
-1787 NTVRGELNT
+1787 TVRGEQNA

-1813 HTETRGTNNIIYG
+1813 HTETRGMNNV
-1826 DTNISYLSSN
+1826 ISGQDNTAYMSSN
-1836 NIVGGSSNQ
+1836 NIVGGASNQ

-2067 GNANDISNNVINSI
+2067 GNANDISNNVTNSM

-2089 GVSKNTVVFGY
+2089 GISKNTVVFGY

-2110 LVSGNSNTTRSN
+2110 LVSGNSNTTTSN

-2139 SLIMGANHNVFSNER
+2139 SLIMGTNHNVFSNER

-2319 NQSVVMGHIHNET
+2319 SQSVVMGHIHSET

-2393 NSDVIVAGEGNI
+2393 NSGVIVAGEGNI

-2458 VLFGDSQNVVDSS
+2458 ILFGKSQNVVDSS

-2476 GESNIILK
+2476 GESNTILK

-2555 NKEYNGLHNVIGGD
+2555 NKEYNGLHNVIGGE

-2594 GSVGK
+2594 GIVGK

-2616 TVIQDNQSFILG
+2616 TVSQDNQSFILG

-2658 KNHQVDGGLNNMV
+2658 KNHQVEGGLNNMV
-2671 VGSYNIV
+2671 VGSDNIV
-2678 TDCSDV
+2678 NDCSDV
-2684 IISGSTHTVSD
+2684 IISGSTHTVSG

-2708 NNVYAGMAYGT
+2708 NNVYAGMAYGV

-2733 GNNKIEGGNTNVALG
+2733 ANNKIEGGNTNVALG

-2760 AFGNSNV
+2760 AFGSSNV

-2778 GKLNTIDSVNHGI
+2778 GKLNTIDGVNHGI

-2808 SEHVDGNILWVNKHG
+2808 SEQVDGNILWVNKHG

-2844 LTTSTINI
+2844 LTTSTINV
-2852 GGVHSKTFIG
+2852 GGDHSKTFIG

-2891 IGGGSSTVII
+2891 IGGGSSTVIV

-2911 LSEEGSAN
+2911 LSQEGSAN

-2951 NDVVMQGNLTVRG
+2951 NDVVMQGNLTVNG

-2980 ILLNKGIGQNANPN
+2980 ILLNKGIGQNANSN
-2994 FSSGFTI
+2994 FSSGLTV
-3001 LRSNDNQFI
+3001 LRSNTNQFI

-3029 GETVGIGTKSKLWLD
+3029 GEAVGIGVKSKLWLD
-3044 NIQTDNDLKLGGH
+3044 NIQTDEDIMVGGN
-3057 ITTVEQEDKNV
+3057 ITSVVQEDKNL
-3068 WTDISASTITFGSSQ
+3068 WTDISASTIKIGSSQ
-3083 TRFNFDSNNT
+3083 TRFKLDSNNT

-3123 CVQQNSPAG
+3123 CVQENSPAG
-3132 WRELGSLMDI
+3132 WREIGSVMDI

-3166 GSERMRI
+3166 GNERMRI

-3194 TDAIHVPVGTTAQR
+3194 TDAIHVPVGNTTQR

-3279 VLFQSGKTAM
+3279 VLFQSGKTAI
-3289 GLDVSGSHVQANV
+3289 GLDVSGTHVQANV

-3317 STLQRPPTNGAFPN
+3317 STLQRPPTNGAYPN

-3338 LNTDV
+3338 LNTDA

-3358 FDKMIDYDRDTYI
+3358 FDRMVDYDRDTYI
-3371 DINNTQTPGAGNDDI
+3371 EINNTASPGAGNDDI
-3386 IKFYTGSQ
+3386 IKYYVGSQ

-3402 VFTMD
+3402 VYTMD
-3407 KFNLHVLDGY
+3407 KYSIHVLDGY
-3417 DKKITMNVND
+3417 DKKITMDVND
-3427 GDIDMSGNLKIK
+3427 GHIDMSGNLKIK
-3439 QNIMS
+3439 QNIIA
-3444 HLDANKSL
+3444 HQDADKSL

-3458 SEIAIGGASSTV
+3458 SDITIGGASSKV

-3489 KEIFA
+3489 KEIFT
-3494 DVASSTIKI
+3494 DVAGSNIKI
-3503 GGTNSIVQIR
+3503 GGTNSTVMIR
-3513 NDLQVDTNIIAGTDE
+3513 NDLQVDNNIIAGTDE

-3535 VTSREIKI
+3535 VTSRNITI
-3543 GSEGSTTVIGGDLQV
+3543 GAEGSTTVIGGDLQV

-3583 TIGGSAATIIA
+3583 TIGGSAATVIA
-3594 NNNMQVN
+3594 NNNLQIN
-3601 ADITAGGD
+3601 ADIEAGGNN
-3609 YHKLIYNDVTSKTIT
+3609 HKLIYGDVTSKTIT
-3624 VGGSNSTTVIS
+3624 IGAVGSTTVVG

-3645 SGAQEDKEIFTD
+3645 GGSQEDKEIFTD

-3794 SGTASKVVAKQH
+3794 SGAASKVVAKQH

-3837 GGLIKLGNNVEVG
+3837 GGLIKLGNDVEVG
-3850 NDITVKRDIL
+3850 NDITVKHDIL

-3872 ITSEKITIGGVNGTD
+3872 ITSEKITIGGINGTD

-3954 FNMGDKVLKLGGGK
+3954 FNMGDKVLKVGGGK

-4012 ATNDLQVDGL
+4012 TTNDLQVDGL
-4022 LKAGGNINKAIYTD
+4022 LKAGGNINKSIYTD
-4036 IISNMLTI
+4036 IVSNMLTI
-4044 GGKTETA
+4044 GGKTETEA
-4051 TSTPG
+4051 SSPG

-4072 IIPYGKTS
+4072 IIPFGKTS
-4080 QRTTAKGAIRYNSE
+4080 QRTTAKGAIRYNAE
-4094 TLIFEG
+4094 TLVFEG
-4100 SDGTSWQK
+4100 CDGTSWQK

-4123 ESAPGQDEDRLIF
+4123 ESAPGQDEDRLLF
-4136 VTAGD
+4136 VTAND

-4176 GSITSNTTSDIVL
+4176 GSITSNTASDIVL
-4189 KKSIIPETDKTIS
+4189 KKSIVPETDKTIS

-4269 NDVLYVTGHTDIG
+4269 NDVLYVTGKSDIG
-4282 DVTMQEYLDYANAKT
+4282 DVTMEEYLDYAEAKT

-4309 NAEDYDEDMPINTW
+4309 NAEDYDEDMPINAW
-4323 LEKNDK
+4323 LEKGTN
-4329 IYSLKHIGIGTEDPS
+4329 IYSLSSKNVGIATADPS
-4344 SIFHVV
+4344 NILHVV
-4350 GDVRFDNNITG
+4350 GDARFDNNIIAGSDTA
-4361 GTDSNKQFFF
+4361 KQLFY
-4371 DVSTNNIEIGS
+4371 DVSTNNIQIGS
-4382 VTSKTKVRN
+4382 VTSKTVVRN
-4391 LEVFHNVTSN
+4391 LEVFHSITSN

-4407 IFTDVSTNRITVG
+4407 IFTDVSTNRITIG
-4420 GAKSTVVTGGHLEI
+4420 GKLSTVVAGGHLEISGNFLAGSDENKEIFTDVTSKEITMGGNNSNVVIGNTMDVTTRMDIDSIRYLTDNGSNGEIQITAGNVVFTNDIQVDNNITAGINENKEIFKDVSTNNILIGGPESKVMTGGHLEISGNIIAGSDENKEIFKDVSLNNILIGGPESKVKTGGHLEI

-4439 GGSDEDKEIFTDVA
+4439 GGSDEDKEIF
-4453 SKEITIGGNNS
+4453 
-4464 NIVVGNTIDVT
+4464 
-4475 SRMDID
+4475 
-4481 HIRYLTGNN
+4481 L
-4490 ATGEIQ
+4490 
-4496 MTASKVIFSND
+4496 
-4507 IQVDNNIIAGVNENK
+4507 
-4522 EIFKD
+4522 D
-4527 VSTYNILIGGAES
+4527 VSS
-4540 KVVTGGHLEISG
+4540 
-4552 NLLGGSDE
+4552 
-4560 NKEIFTDVS
+4560 
-4569 LNNIL
+4569 
-4574 IGGHKSK
+4574 
-4581 VITGGHLE
+4581 
-4589 ISGNL
+4589 
-4594 LGGSDEDKEVFF
+4594 
-4606 DVSTKNIKLGSGTSI
+4606 KNIKIGSGTSI
-4621 VKFNSSNSVVL
+4621 TKFNSSNSIVL
-4632 PIGTTAEPTL
+4632 PVGTTAEPTT
-4642 NKGAIRYNNDRSRFE
+4642 NKGAVRYNNDRSRFE
-4657 GCTGSKW
+4657 GCNGSKW

-4669 VRDVDD
+4669 VRDVDN

-4680 AESTPEADENRLMF
+4680 AESAPEADENRLMF
-4694 VTDGNNRMVIDH
+4694 VTSGDNRMIIDP
-4706 SGNLGLGATTP
+4706 SGNLGLGVTVP
-4717 GARFNVLDVSN
+4717 KSIFNVGVDTYN
-4728 NDRDG
+4728 
-4733 LMLSNNVG
+4733 
-4741 NSVTFRAKASD
+4741 
-4752 FNDADNNELLS
+4752 DNNPHNTIP
-4763 YSDTGRNIIRLK
+4763 D
-4775 PKSSSGDG
+4775 
-4783 VISLDDKVGLGTTNP
+4783 V
-4798 SQKLHVY
+4798 
-4805 DGNLY
+4805 
-4810 VTQSGVNSNALI
+4810 
-4822 INPNNHANGVDI
+4822 
-4834 EVFQEDDLT
+4834 
-4843 VKKKL
+4843 
-4848 CLNPYGGNV
+4848 YGGNETTICSLGGGGVNNNYFGINIGTIHDGDTYIQSCHTNGTTFYNLLLQPKGGDV
-4857 GIGQNNPIESLDVS
+4857 GIGTETPTESLDVS
-4871 GNMVVRSVSSVKTT
+4871 GNFKVSSVSTVIAKTT
-4885 TNATPEIG
+4885 ATPEIG
-4893 TTSTHPFSIAANN
+4893 TTSAHPFSISANSIKGVTVDTTGKVGIATETPTESLDISGNLKVNSVSTVMTKPTATPEIGTTSAHPFSISANN

-4922 QSPDVPLHLTKTT
+4922 QTPEVPLHITKTT

-4955 DTSANDTKVNFGVR
+4955 DTSVNDTKVNFGVR
-4969 WWNNGTPQN
+4969 WWNNETPQN
-4978 VDDGL
+4978 VNDGL

-5076 QYNGNNKYYLNGD
+5076 QDNGNKYYLNGD
-5089 LTPNIVLYSGDTYTF
+5089 LTPNIVLYPGYTYTF
-5104 VQSDPTNNTHPFKFS
+5104 DLSDSTNSSHPFKFS
-5119 ATENGTFGGG
+5119 TTENGTFGGG

-5135 VTISGTPGNA
+5135 VTTSGTAGSA
-5145 GASTTITISSSTSNP
+5145 GASVTITISTSTSTP
-5160 LYYYCVNHSGMGNSG
+5160 LYYYCGNHSGMGNSG
-5175 TITISEKRNNQ
+5175 TITITGKRNNQ

-5219 LRIRDMNASD
+5219 LKIRDMNASD
-5229 IVSTGIITG
+5229 IVSTGTITG

-5288 TYVFNQSDSTNNT
+5288 TYVFDQADTSNST

-5310 DNSGGVEYTEG
+5310 DNSGSQEYTTG
-5321 VTVSGSA
+5321 VTVSGTA
-5328 GSAGATVSITV
+5328 GSAGATVTITV
-5339 STTAPDTLYYY
+5339 ANDAPDTLYYY

-5373 DLSANKSTIKDLVVT
+5373 DLSANKSTIKDLIVT

-5401 SATTIEATGDIV
+5401 SATTIEASGDIL
-5413 LPNSSTSDPQF
+5413 LPNPSATDPQF
-5424 SIMDLLGSPGAITST
+5424 SLMDLLGAPGAITTTDVSS
-5439 GTAQTAVHIDVD
+5439 TAVHIDLD
-5451 INQIKRYNVG
+5451 INQIQRYHVG

-5470 TNLNLKLT
+5470 TTLNLKLT
-5478 YNDGSTIT
+5478 YNDGGTVT
-5486 TLMDKAVPASLIT
+5486 TLLDKAVPGTMIT
-5499 TFEDL
+5499 AFEDL
-5504 TKIRISKQNKA
+5504 TKIRISKQAKQ
-5515 DTFSSGVASIY
+5515 DSFSGGIY
-5526 RVTGLTSGENY
+5526 SCYGVTGLTSGQTYN
-5537 ELTLSFSNYHPSK
+5537 LLLSFTNYHPQK
-5550 NETTLTQN
+5550 NETTVTEN
-5558 LFVTVPTAPAVQ
+5558 LFVTVASAPNVQ
-5570 NTITVNYPIN
+5570 DTINITHPIN
-5580 NTQGSTS
+5580 NTQGTTS
-5587 STAYLVGSN
+5587 STVYLVGSD
-5596 PQIGATWD
+5596 PQFSINWT
-5604 MPSNTDGDVDKY
+5604 MPAANDGDVDKY
-5616 YIEYEIVNSLSDN
+5616 TIEYEIDSTVTDN
-5629 STGDSVTK
+5629 SISGSNVEH
-5637 QIPEPLVSNITCL
+5637 QI
-5650 TSTTQTNV
+5650 
-5658 INSGGNKYVFNNG
+5658 
-5671 STYDSNQQFGL
+5671 
-5682 YNGTYTITNIP
+5682 TIP
-5693 SGHPIAILNY
+5693 
-5703 GNSYITYT
+5703 
-5711 GDATKKYTK
+5711 
-5720 SVSGTTNDSIYDFYY
+5720 
-5735 GDITVTVTGG
+5735 
-5745 FGTVSVY
+5745 
-5752 CYYHGYMGGEN
+5752 
-5763 LWTYS
+5763 
-5768 NTCASDYIGPYY
+5768 GPYY
-5780 SVPSNVLS
+5780 SIPSNTLS
-5788 LTLGDGIKYGAKY
+5788 LTLSDGIKYGAKY
-5801 KYRVKAGNDA
+5801 KFRVKAGNDA
-5811 GATADYGNYTEAQ
+5811 GATAAYGNYNTAN

-5832 PSRSRI
+5832 PPKSRI

-5860 VFVGGTGGVY
+5860 VFLGGTGGYY
-5870 SSWDGSSF
+5870 SSWNGSSF
-5878 TDYDDADR
+5878 TDYDDTER
-5886 KLLRQSYFTSNTL
+5886 KLLRQSYFVSNAL
-5899 DLLDITDINCST
+5899 DLLDISGINCST
-5911 TAGQKPTAQI
+5911 TAGQKPTTGI
-5921 QYLFEA
+5921 QYIFTA

-5932 TNYQNAA
+5932 SNYQNESAL
-5939 SITYSSLSDR
+5939 TYSSLSNR
-5949 SAGQTQSVT
+5949 SNGEVKSVT
-5958 SGPSRLQVK
+5958 SGVSRLQVN
-5967 LVDEHP
+5967 LIDEHP
-5973 NETTSH
+5973 NETASH

-5994 QIPNTVTYGKMA
+5994 QLPNSVTYGKMA
-6006 VQANVPGVTSGF
+6006 IQANVPGIASGF
-6018 DYATID
+6018 DYATVD

-6030 NTNPTL
+6030 NSNPTISDL
-6036 TSVSGNNT
+6036 NGSST
-6044 WIGIEAG
+6044 WVGIESA
-6051 ASVTWICGIA
+6051 AAVTWICGVA
-6061 SLNSGTKIVIQF
+6061 SLNNGTKMVLKF

-6080 SVAGYYRGDYKQL
+6080 TVAGYYRGDYMQL
-6093 DATSTI
+6093 EMTCPI
-6099 TDDIE
+6099 TNDIQ
-6104 VLADDGTYGISGS
+6104 VLGDDGTYGIAGS
-6117 STNSGNQIEYTNF
+6117 STNSGNEIEYDGF
-6130 TYTDFT
+6130 TYNSFV
-6136 IGGTVS
+6136 IGGNTGAV
-6142 ALGEDI
+6142 AEDVT
-6148 DFDITAYNIH
+6148 FSFTAYNIH
-6158 GSTTVTKSKK
+6158 GETTVTKTKK
-6168 IIRDLASINSGLHG
+6168 IIRDLASISSGLHP
-6182 KRYKSWNGA
+6182 KRYKAWNGA
-6191 LAHNNIAA
+6191 LAHNNVAGT
-6199 AAVTFD
+6199 AVAFD

-6211 SHELLFFGGEITT
+6211 SHELLFIGGEITT
-6224 TNTDYKDYRILYN
+6224 TNADYKDYRVLYN
-6237 QQINDNTIT
+6237 QQINNNTIT

-6256 TNSTAYRYAL
+6256 SNSTSYRYAL
-6266 YKLPNTVQFA
+6266 YKLPNTVHFA

-6284 FTTNGDGNA
+6284 FTTDGNGNA
-6293 FSSGSGVESDFE
+6293 FTSGSGVESDFE

-6311 SMINGGTPYW
+6311 SMINNATPYW
-6321 FNGNEYYQSE
+6321 FNGNSYYQSE
-6331 STRNTGTGSGGVTGL
+6331 SSKNTGTGSDGVTGL

-6365 PVPQTTAQQ
+6365 PVPQTAAQQ
-6374 VNDIWIRVGFKASK
+6374 VNDIWIRVGFKANK
-6388 NINVSNIEL
+6388 NINISNIEL

>member
-1 MTDFW
+1 MTEYW

-33 GSNLELFHDN
+33 GSNLELYHDN

-65 SARQRR
+65 SAVQRR

-79 LALCEKSDG
+79 FALCEKNDG

-101 NNDPTLKRLFT
+101 SNDPTLKRLFT
-112 GLKFVVNKDNNNTM
+112 GLKFIVNKDNNNTM
-126 DTSGQNIR
+126 DTSGQNVK
-134 MLLRDDGKLL
+134 MLLRDDGKMIL
-144 VGHDPDFTTAL
+144 GHDPDYTTAL

-228 EEGNFTVYLQAV
+228 EDGNFTVYLQAV

-262 RVTIGDQAWMKLP
+262 RVTVGDQAWMKLP
-275 IHSGTTIFDISG
+275 IFSGTTIYDVSG
-287 DGILS
+287 DGIMS
-292 VQNNI
+292 IQNNI

-311 LYDNSPWIK
+311 LYNNTPWIK

-342 SGLNFVFGL
+342 SGLNFVFGQ

-383 IFGQDNLIHNS
+383 IFGNDNLIHNS
-394 TDSSANFIFGIN
+394 RDSSANFIFGIN
-406 NRMFDCSGGFIAGID
+406 NRIFDCSAGFIAGED
-421 NTIGYIAGGREW
+421 CTLGYIAGGREW
-433 SARASQAMGQEN
+433 SAYGSQAMGREN
-445 FVLSYISHSVG
+445 FVISYISHAAG
-456 YKNTIIKGA
+456 YKNKIIKGS
-465 YNTIFGTHN
+465 YNTVFGTHN

-483 TDGSGNYIKDSSGC
+483 LDGSGNYIKDSSGC
-497 FAFGFSNQV
+497 FAFGFSNEV
-506 FQDSSGSFLSGIS
+506 YTNTYGSFLSGIS
-519 HTETTGQYNALFGN
+519 HTETTGEYNALFGN
-533 TQTSLRSE
+533 TQTSLRSK

-551 LADTTNNLIMGL
+551 LTDTTNNLIMGL
-563 SNVVTRTVESI
+563 SNIVTRSVETI
-574 TSGKDNIITDT
+574 ISGKTNIVTDT

-598 NNTHNSIVSGEQH
+598 NSTHNSIVSGELH
-611 SESNGINNAH
+611 TDSNGTNNAH
-621 FGKSIQSIISN
+621 FGKSANATSST
-632 NNITSGNDNYLHTAK
+632 NNITSGSDNYLHTVK

-661 EHSMTVGKDNKVRN
+661 EHSMTLGKENKIRD
-675 ATGSMLFGN
+675 TSGTILFGN
-684 NNDVSGNAL
+684 NNDASGNVL
-693 NCLSSGTNNKING
+693 NTFVSGTNHDITG
-706 GTQNVALGDNSKIT
+706 GSQNTAFGDNSNMT
-720 TSNNSILSGLNNSA
+720 GSNNSMLSGLNNMA
-734 TSILNSVGLGKSN
+734 TSIWNSIGFGKTN
-747 NMESTTES
+747 HLDTTIDS
-755 LSFGNANKMKNTY
+755 LTSGNANKLKNTY
-768 ATTVLGTQND
+768 ATTVLGSEND

-788 SGIHNRDYN
+788 SGSNNRDYN
-797 GQYNSSMGKS
+797 GQYNATIGKS
-807 NHINNGEGNMVA
+807 NYINNGEGNMTS
-819 GNSNTV
+819 GNTNTI
-825 TDASMNTALGSGN
+825 TDASMNTTLGTGN
-838 TITNNDE
+838 TITNNDD

-866 LNNVSGNTT
+866 SNNVNGNTIH
-875 NSFVSGKSHT
+875 SFVSGKSHT
-885 VTNTKRDGVFGES
+885 ITNTKRDGVFVES
-898 HDISGSTNTFT
+898 HDISGTTNTFT
-909 SGKDNALTIVT
+909 SGKDNAVTDVT
-920 NGSVVGID
+920 NGSVIGID
-928 NIVNNSST
+928 NIVNNSTT

-949 KLMTVIGAGNIVTST
+949 ELMKVIGTGNIVTNTSY
-964 EFSLVKGKNN
+964 SMVKGKNN
-974 KDYKGINNTV
+974 KDYKGTNNTV

-998 VSGHKHTVLTDAN
+998 INGYDNTILSDIN
-1011 SGVVGKE
+1011 SSIMGKE
-1018 NTLNQNNTS
+1018 NTLTQNNTS
-1027 FVSGGNNIVKN
+1027 FVTGEKNIVKN
-1038 NDSVLVAGE
+1038 NESVFVSGK

-1057 SLTMGVSNKEKS
+1057 SLTTGATNKENA
-1069 GYANLTTGEANDV
+1069 GYANLTNGEVNHI
-1082 NNEKMTITS
+1082 NNEKTTITS
-1091 GWKNTVKDG
+1091 GWNNTVKDG
-1100 SYNSVFGK
+1100 SYNQVFG
-1108 ENTSNS
+1108 
-1114 NEESMIVGKNNTLSN
+1114 
-1129 NVASYTLGSS
+1129 YQ
-1139 NTSNTNTNSMI
+1139 NTSNTNSQSFISGKNNSLSNNSTTSTFGSSNISNTNINSMI
-1150 VGDTNSS
+1150 VGDTNTT
-1157 TSNNYSLVNGKTN
+1157 TSNNYSFINGKTN
-1170 NTSSSQ
+1170 NTSSST
-1176 GVMVSGLSNTTTSE
+1176 GVMVSGLSNTTSTESE
-1190 GESLIMGKNNT
+1190 SFIMGKDNT
-1201 VSSGTYNTT
+1201 VSSGTYNTA
-1210 LGFNNNSDTNTSSIV
+1210 LGLNNNSDTNTSSFV
-1225 AGKNNNLSNN
+1225 AGKNNTLSNN

-1245 DISVNSVHSLISG
+1245 DISVNSVDSFISG
-1258 NQNKETTGTNNA
+1258 NSNKETTGTNNA
-1270 TFGKTNVTKT
+1270 TFGKTNIT
-1280 TTNSLTVGLSNNL
+1280 TTSTNSLTVGLSNNL
-1293 STATNSFTMGESNV
+1293 TTATNSLTSGETNKVTNV
-1307 GIDITNSIISGK
+1307 TNSIISGK
-1319 DHSGNTVIR
+1319 DQSGNTIIR
-1328 SMVNGQDN
+1328 SLMNGEN
-1336 TITQVTNSF
+1336 NSASQVTNSF
-1345 ISGKQNTLSSD
+1345 ISGKQNSLSSD
-1356 NYSAVMGYNN
+1356 NYSTVTGFNN

-1373 TIVGGDNNTLTNA
+1373 NIVSGDSNTLTNT

-1393 LSNQVNNSNDIIMVG
+1393 LSNQVNNSNDIVMVG
-1408 ESHETTNSDRT
+1408 ESHEATNSDRT
-1419 SIFGY
+1419 AIFGY
-1424 NQTITNSKNSIISGH
+1424 NQTLSNSINSIVSGNT
-1439 SNTESSSDNNA
+1439 NTETNGDNNA
-1450 TFGHLNSVSSSSNI
+1450 TFGNLNQITRTSNSI
-1464 ISMGKSNTT
+1464 AGGKSNTIT
-1473 SDSSNCQIVGAGITV
+1473 DSSNCQATGDTNSSN
-1488 ENVDN
+1488 NVDN
-1493 SISVGNGHYVWD
+1493 SITVGKSNSVTD
-1505 VSNVSVFG
+1505 VSNTAIFG
-1513 LSNNVKTNTNNS
+1513 LSHQVKTTTLNS

-1530 SNTETTGT
+1530 SHIETTGT
-1538 NNAVLGESHTLISTT
+1538 NNALFGEEHETTTTT
-1553 NTLTTGKSNNIT
+1553 NTLSTGKNHTITTGSQSLISGKDNTGSTITNVFVTGESNSISNSTNTSVLGKSMTITGNNNSFLTGKSNGETNGNQNA
-1565 TVERSLISG
+1565 LFG
-1574 ESNIVSQISQSFIQ
+1574 ESN
-1588 GKQNIATHSVNAG
+1588 T
-1601 IIGLS
+1601 
-1606 NTNHT
+1606 T
-1611 SSNGFI
+1611 
-1617 SGKSNTDGS
+1617 
-1626 GNQNVIMG
+1626 
-1634 ESNSGV
+1634 
-1640 FVNNSMIGGKSNTVA
+1640 NNSNNTMVGGKSNTIT

-1660 ITFGLSNNITNGT
+1660 ITFGLSNSVTNGT

-1679 QSNTVLNTAYSGIIG
+1679 QNNTVLDTTYSGIIG

-1705 TLSIGKSH
+1705 TLSVGKSH

-1732 SSNMTIGGI
+1732 SSNMTIGGL
-1741 SNKMVDGSSNFIQ
+1741 SNKMVDGSNNLIQ
-1754 GGQNNLTKVY
+1754 GRQNELTNVY
-1764 NSSVVGKEHNVSN
+1764 NSGVTGKENTVTN
-1777 NQHTIVGGWD
+1777 NQHTAVSGW
-1787 NTVRGELNT
+1787 NHTVRGEVNV
-1796 FGVLL
+1796 FGVIL

-1806 SMVTGYN
+1806 SLVSGYN
-1813 HTETRGTNNIIYG
+1813 HTETRGTNNTIHG
-1826 DTNISYLSSN
+1826 QHNTTYLSSN
-1836 NIVGGSSNQ
+1836 NIVGGASNQ

-1911 YNATFGSSNIIV
+1911 YNATFGSNNTVV
-1923 NVTDTVTS
+1923 NVTDTITS

-1948 TNVVTSTIKSIIG
+1948 TNVVNTTIKSIIG
-1961 GNDNT
+1961 GHDNE
-1966 ITASESVA
+1966 ITLSEGIS
-1974 VFGGHHAISQQTKN
+1974 VFGAHHAVSQQTKN
-1988 SIVTGRTNIERGGLN
+1988 SLVSGRTNIERGGLN

-2010 HDMTTEQNSIV
+2010 HDMTSETNSIV
-2021 SGKSHTVQD
+2021 AGKGQTVVD
-2030 GSQNTIFGE
+2030 GSQNAIFGE
-2039 SHQIDT
+2039 THNINT
-2045 LTNTLTQ
+2045 LTNTFTQ

-2067 GNANDISNNVINSI
+2067 GDTNDVSNNVVNSM

-2089 GVSKNTVVFGY
+2089 GVSENTVVFGY
-2100 KNNTQQDENV
+2100 KNNTQQDKNV
-2110 LVSGNSNTTRSN
+2110 LVSGNSNTTTSN
-2122 NASSVMGTSNIV
+2122 NASSVMGRLNIV
-2134 MDCSD
+2134 TDCSD
-2139 SLIMGANHNVFSNER
+2139 SFIMGANHNVFSNER

-2168 INSMAQGRH
+2168 INSMVQGRH
-2177 NYLNHL
+2177 NYLNQL

-2216 VVIGKENKLE
+2216 VVVGKENKLE
-2226 DIDEVAIFGS
+2226 DIDEVAILGS
-2236 EHDISG
+2236 NHDVSG
-2242 STIQSLVSGYKN
+2242 STIYSLVSGYKN

-2267 LNDVKNSKASVIMG
+2267 LNDVKNSKASVITG
-2281 KSNKDTNGNQSNI
+2281 KSNKDTNGNQSTI

-2304 TNTLTQGMQNTVSSS
+2304 TNTLTQGMQNTVVSSQ
-2319 NQSVVMGHIHNET
+2319 QSVVMGHIHSES
-2332 NGTNNVLTGYNQT
+2332 NGTNNVLMGYNQT
-2345 VSGSDNNLITGKEN
+2345 VSGSNNNLVTGKEN

-2382 FVIGTKNILYD
+2382 FVIGTKNVLYD
-2393 NSDVIVAGEGNI
+2393 NSGAIIAGEGNI
-2405 VKENNSIMVMGLTND
+2405 AKLNNSVMVMGLTND
-2420 ISNSSVYSIIGGTSN
+2420 ISNNSVYSIVGGTSN
-2435 KINKGQNALVV
+2435 KVNKSHNALVV
-2446 GKQNDVK
+2446 GQQIDLK

-2458 VLFGDSQNVVDSS
+2458 VLFGKSQNVVDSS
-2471 NVVIS
+2471 NVVIA
-2476 GESNIILK
+2476 GESNINIH
-2484 DKNVLVSGKD
+2484 DENVLVSGKD
-2494 NDLSGNKITVT
+2494 NDLSGNKITVV
-2505 FGRENT
+2505 FGKENT

-2545 SQNTAIFGNK
+2545 SQNTAVFGNK
-2555 NKEYNGLHNVIGGD
+2555 NEEYNGLNNMIGGN
-2569 QQDVSGAVNVFG
+2569 QQDISGAENIFG
-2581 MGESNKVRSDKNS
+2581 MGESNKLRSDKNS
-2594 GSVGK
+2594 GAMGK
-2599 QNDMNN
+2599 QNDLNN
-2605 NKESFIVGLSN
+2605 NKESFVVGLSN
-2616 TVIQDNQSFILG
+2616 TVSNDSQSFVMG
-2628 TSNNTKFNTNNAVFG
+2628 TSNTTKFNTNNTVLG
-2643 NLQDISGGTNLLISG
+2643 NLQDISGGINLLVSG
-2658 KNHQVDGGLNNMV
+2658 KGNTVEGGLNNMIM
-2671 VGSYNIV
+2671 GSSHNV

-2684 IISGSTHTVSD
+2684 IISGSTNTVSG
-2695 SKQSFINGKQNVV
+2695 SKQTVVNGKLNIVS
-2708 NNVYAGMAYGT
+2708 NIYGGMTYGAT
-2719 INSLKSSDKSLIGG
+2719 NTLKSSDKSLIGG
-2733 GNNKIEGGNTNVALG
+2733 GNNKIEGGNTNVVLG

-2767 IKNNSNESIAL
+2767 IKNNSNESVAL

-2791 AMGYKADVSGDT
+2791 ALGYKANVSGDT

-2844 LTTSTINI
+2844 LTTSTINV
-2852 GGVHSKTFIG
+2852 GGDNSKTFIG

-2891 IGGGSSTVII
+2891 IGGVSSTVIV

-2911 LSEEGSAN
+2911 LSQEGSAN

-2941 VWIGKDLQIA
+2941 VWIGKDLQVA

-2964 TRSLIH
+2964 TRTFIH
-2970 TTNVDISDNV
+2970 TTNMDISDNV
-2980 ILLNKGIGQNANPN
+2980 VLLNKGIGQNSNAN
-2994 FSSGFTI
+2994 FSSGLTV
-3001 LRSNDNQFI
+3001 LRSNTNQFI

-3044 NIQTDNDLKLGGH
+3044 NIQTDEDIMVGGN
-3057 ITTVEQEDKNV
+3057 ITSVVQEDKNL
-3068 WTDISASTITFGSSQ
+3068 WTDISASTIKIGSSQ
-3083 TRFNFDSNNT
+3083 TRFKLDSNNT
-3093 LVIPSGTT
+3093 VVIPSGTT
-3101 AQRIYDELGAVRY
+3101 IQRIHDELGAVRY

-3123 CVQQNSPAG
+3123 CVQQDAPAG
-3132 WRELGSLMDI
+3132 WRELGSVMDI

-3173 DELGRV
+3173 DEQGRV
-3179 GIRVNNSPIGLWVGG
+3179 GIRVNNSLIGLWVGG

-3208 PSPDDDTY
+3208 PSADDDTY

-3223 SQEKLFKG
+3223 SEEKLFKG

-3279 VLFQSGKTAM
+3279 VLFQTGKTAM

-3317 STLQRPPTNGAFPN
+3317 STLQRPPTNGAYPN

-3338 LNTDV
+3338 LNTDT

-3358 FDKMIDYDRDTYI
+3358 FDKNIDYDRDTYI

-3407 KFNLHVLDGY
+3407 KFNVHVLDGY
-3417 DKKITMNVND
+3417 DKKITMDVND
-3427 GDIDMSGNLKIK
+3427 GHIDMSGNLKIK
-3439 QNIMS
+3439 QNIIA
-3444 HLDANKSL
+3444 HQDEDKTL
-3452 WADVTT
+3452 WTDVTT
-3458 SEIAIGGASSTV
+3458 SDITIGGASSKV

-3489 KEIFA
+3489 KEIFT
-3494 DVASSTIKI
+3494 DVAGSNIKI
-3503 GGTNSIVQIR
+3503 GGTNSTVMIR
-3513 NDLQVDTNIIAGTDE
+3513 NDLQVDNNIIAGTDE
-3528 NKEIFTD
+3528 HKEIFTD
-3535 VTSREIKI
+3535 VTSRNITI
-3543 GSEGSTTVIGGDLQV
+3543 GAEGSTTVIGGDLQV
-3558 DTNITGGTNENKE
+3558 DTNIIGGTNENKE

-3583 TIGGSAATIIA
+3583 TIGGSAATVIA
-3594 NNNMQVN
+3594 NNNLQIN
-3601 ADITAGGD
+3601 ADIEAGGD
-3609 YHKLIYNDVTSKTIT
+3609 NHKLIYGDVTSKTIT
-3624 VGGSNSTTVIS
+3624 IGSVGSTTVVG

-3645 SGAQEDKEIFTD
+3645 GGSQEDKEIFTD

-3819 AANIY
+3819 TANIY
-3824 TDVGTATITVGGL
+3824 TDVTNETITIGGL
-3837 GGLIKLGNNVEVG
+3837 GGLIKMGNNVEIG
-3850 NDITVKRDIL
+3850 NDITVKHDIL

-3887 KSTVIVA
+3887 KSTVVVS

-3954 FNMGDKVLKLGGGK
+3954 FNMGDKILKVGGTQ

-3982 IVTETDEDKEI
+3982 IVTEIDEDKEI

-4012 ATNDLQVDGL
+4012 TTNDLQVDGL
-4022 LKAGGNINKAIYTD
+4022 LKAGSNINKTIYSD
-4036 IISNMLTI
+4036 ITSNMLTI
-4044 GGKTETA
+4044 GGKTETEA
-4051 TSTPG
+4051 SSPG

-4100 SDGTSWQK
+4100 SDGISWQK
-4108 FGDVIDIDKDTFINA
+4108 FGDVVDIDKDTFINA
-4123 ESAPGQDEDRLIF
+4123 ESAPGQDEDRLLF
-4136 VTAGD
+4136 VTAND
-4141 ERMIIKNDGKI
+4141 ERMVIKNDGKI
-4152 GVNTLTPAELFDV
+4152 GVNTSTPAELFDV

-4189 KKSIIPETDKTIS
+4189 KKSIIPEIDKTIS
-4202 LGSVS
+4202 LGSVG

-4241 NVAAVP
+4241 NVSAVP

-4269 NDVLYVTGHTDIG
+4269 NDVLFVTSKSDIG
-4282 DVTMQEYLDYANAKT
+4282 DVTMQEYLDYAEGKT

-4309 NAEDYDEDMPINTW
+4309 NAEDYDEDMPINAW

-4329 IYSLKHIGIGTEDPS
+4329 IYSLKHIGIGTQDPS

-4350 GDVRFDNNITG
+4350 GDARFDSNIIAG
-4361 GTDSNKQFFF
+4361 SNSNKQFFF
-4371 DVSTNNIEIGS
+4371 DVSTNDIEIGS
-4382 VTSKTKVRN
+4382 ETSKTKVRN
-4391 LEVFHNVTSN
+4391 LEIYHNVTSN

-4407 IFTDVSTNRITVG
+4407 IFTDVSTNRITIG
-4420 GAKSTVVTGGHLEI
+4420 GKLSTVVAGGHLEV
-4434 SGNLL
+4434 SGNFLA
-4439 GGSDEDKEIFTDVA
+4439 GSDENKEIFTDVT
-4453 SKEITIGGNNS
+4453 SKDITIGGNTS
-4464 NIVVGNTIDVT
+4464 NVIIGNTMDVT
-4475 SRMDID
+4475 TRMDID
-4481 HIRYLTGNN
+4481 HIRYLTGDN

-4507 IQVDNNIIAGVNENK
+4507 IQVDNNIVAGANENK

-4527 VSTYNILIGGAES
+4527 VSTNEILIGGSE
-4540 KVVTGGHLEISG
+4540 
-4552 NLLGGSDE
+4552 
-4560 NKEIFTDVS
+4560 
-4569 LNNIL
+4569 
-4574 IGGHKSK
+4574 SK

-4594 LGGSDEDKEVFF
+4594 LGGSDEDKEIMIDVTTKNITIGGSESKVITGGHLEVSGNIIANSDENKDIFF
-4606 DVSTKNIKLGSGTSI
+4606 DVSTNYIRFGSGTSI
-4621 VKFNSSNSVVL
+4621 AKFNSSNSIVL
-4632 PIGTTAEPTL
+4632 PVGTTAEPTL
-4642 NKGAIRYNNDRSRFE
+4642 NIGAIRYNNDRTRFE

-4669 VRDVDD
+4669 VRDVDN
-4675 NTYIN
+4675 NTYID
-4680 AESTPEADENRLMF
+4680 AESAPEANENRLMF

-4706 SGNLGLGATTP
+4706 SGNLGLGTTTP
-4717 GARFNVLDVSN
+4717 AARFNVSDVSN
-4728 NDRDG
+4728 NNRDG
-4733 LMLSNNVG
+4733 LMLSNNAA
-4741 NSVTFRAKASD
+4741 NTVTFRMKASD
-4752 FNDADNNELLS
+4752 FNDTENNELLS

-4805 DGNLY
+4805 DGNLL
-4810 VTQSGVNSNALI
+4810 VTQSGTKKNALI

-4834 EVFQEDDLT
+4834 EVFQDDDPT
-4843 VKKKL
+4843 IKKKL

-4857 GIGQNNPIESLDVS
+4857 GVGQYNPTESLDVS

-4885 TNATPEIG
+4885 TTATPEIG
-4893 TTSTHPFSIAANN
+4893 TTTAHPFSIGANS

-4922 QSPDVPLHLTKTT
+4922 QSPDAPLHLTKTT

-4969 WWNNGTPQN
+4969 WWNNETPQN

-4983 VLRNVGGTNYVGI
+4983 VLRNVDGTNYVGI
-4996 GTDEPNKKLDVVGD
+4996 GTNVPDKKLDVVGD
-5010 AIIRGDLTVAG
+5010 AIIRGDLTVSG
-5021 TRTFV
+5021 TRTYV
-5026 HTKNLDISDNVII
+5026 NTNNLDISDNVIV
-5039 LNKGIGLAE
+5039 LNRGIGSSE
-5048 NTNVTS
+5048 NTNVSS
-5054 GILVERK
+5054 GILV
-5061 NYPETITT
+5061 
-5069 SYTVTVA
+5069 
-5076 QYNGNNKYYLNGD
+5076 
-5089 LTPNIVLYSGDTYTF
+5089 
-5104 VQSDPTNNTHPFKFS
+5104 
-5119 ATENGTFGGG
+5119 
-5129 SEYTTG
+5129 
-5135 VTISGTPGNA
+5135 
-5145 GASTTITISSSTSNP
+5145 
-5160 LYYYCVNHSGMGNSG
+5160 
-5175 TITISEKRNNQ
+5175 KRHGNNQ
-5186 FMGWDDV
+5186 FMGWDDIQN
-5193 EKSFILGETTS
+5193 SFILGETTE
-5204 DASGNAT
+5204 DGEADPSG
-5211 VTLANKSD
+5211 VVLAGKSD
-5219 LRIRDMNASD
+5219 LKIKDMNAND
-5229 IVSTGIITG
+5229 IISTGTITG
-5238 NNITGANTVLEILK
+5238 NNITGANTTLQILR
-5252 VNGKTPITHNKTVTA
+5252 VNGKTPTTHNKTVTV

-5273 IDGTIIPT
+5273 VDGNIIPT

-5288 TYVFNQSDSTNNT
+5288 TYVFDQADTSNST

-5310 DNSGGVEYTEG
+5310 DNSGSVEYTEG
-5321 VTVSGSA
+5321 VTVSGTA

-5339 STTAPDTLYYY
+5339 SETAPNTLYYY

-5373 DLSANKSTIKDLVVT
+5373 DLSANKTTIKDLIVT

-5413 LPNSSTSDPQF
+5413 LPNPSTSDPQF
-5424 SIMDLLGSPGAITST
+5424 SLMDLLGAPKAITVTDVS
-5439 GTAQTAVHIDVD
+5439 QTAVHVELD

-5478 YNDGSTIT
+5478 YDDGNTVT
-5486 TLMDKAVPASLIT
+5486 TLMDKAVPGTMIT
-5499 TFEDL
+5499 AFEDL
-5504 TKIRISKQNKA
+5504 NKIRISKQAKPDSFN
-5515 DTFSSGVASIY
+5515 SGVYSAY
-5526 RVTGLTSGENY
+5526 GVTGLTNGQNY
-5537 ELTLSFSNYHPSK
+5537 NLLMSLSNYHPLK
-5550 NETTLTQN
+5550 NETTHTQN

-5570 NTITVNYPIN
+5570 NVMTMANPIN

-5587 STAYLVGSN
+5587 STIYLVGTD
-5596 PQIGATWD
+5596 PQFSVNWV
-5604 MPSNTDGDVDKY
+5604 MPAANDGDVDKY
-5616 YIEYEIVNSLSDN
+5616 TVEYQIIQSLSDN
-5629 STGDSVTK
+5629 S
-5637 QIPEPLVSNITCL
+5637 IT
-5650 TSTTQTNV
+5650 
-5658 INSGGNKYVFNNG
+5658 
-5671 STYDSNQQFGL
+5671 
-5682 YNGTYTITNIP
+5682 
-5693 SGHPIAILNY
+5693 
-5703 GNSYITYT
+5703 
-5711 GDATKKYTK
+5711 
-5720 SVSGTTNDSIYDFYY
+5720 GTTVEHQ
-5735 GDITVTVTGG
+5735 IT
-5745 FGTVSVY
+5745 
-5752 CYYHGYMGGEN
+5752 
-5763 LWTYS
+5763 
-5768 NTCASDYIGPYY
+5768 IPGPYY
-5780 SVPSNVLS
+5780 SIPSNTLS
-5788 LTLGDGIKYGAKY
+5788 LTLSDGVKYGAKY
-5801 KYRVKAGNDA
+5801 KFRLKAGNDA
-5811 GATADYGNYTEAQ
+5811 GATADYGNYTEAN
-5824 FYTVVPSL
+5824 FFTVVPSL
-5832 PSRSRI
+5832 PPKSRI
-5838 DNVSIKPTS
+5838 DNVSIKPLS

-5855 TIDLD
+5855 IIDATA
-5860 VFVGGTGGVY
+5860 FTGGTDGAY
-5870 SSWDGSSF
+5870 ASWNGSAF
-5878 TDYDDADR
+5878 IDYDDTER
-5886 KLLRQSYFTSNTL
+5886 KLLRQSYFVSNTL
-5899 DLLDITDINCST
+5899 DLLDISGINCST
-5911 TAGQKPTAQI
+5911 TAGQKPTAQV
-5921 QYLFEA
+5921 QYVFTA

-5932 TNYQNAA
+5932 TNYQDSGA
-5939 SITYSSLSDR
+5939 ITYSSIADR

-5958 SGPSRLQVK
+5958 SGASRLQVK

-5973 NETTSH
+5973 NETASH

-5994 QIPNTVTYGKMA
+5994 QLPNSVNFGSMA
-6006 VQANVPGVTSGF
+6006 IQANVPGVSSGF
-6018 DYATID
+6018 DYATVN
-6024 FASDAM
+6024 FASDSM
-6030 NTNPTL
+6030 NSDPTISNVGAN
-6036 TSVSGNNT
+6036 TT

-6051 ASVTWICGIA
+6051 AAVTWICGVA
-6061 SLNSGTKIVIQF
+6061 SLNNGTKVVLQF

-6080 SVAGYYRGDYKQL
+6080 SAAGYYRGDYLQL
-6093 DATSTI
+6093 DVTSAI
-6099 TDDIE
+6099 TNDIE
-6104 VLADDGTYGISGS
+6104 VYGDDGSYGIAAS
-6117 STNSGNQIEYTNF
+6117 STNDGNEIEYNSF
-6130 TYTDFT
+6130 TYDTFT
-6136 IGGTVS
+6136 IGGSTA
-6142 ALGEDI
+6142 ALGNDVS
-6148 DFDITAYNIH
+6148 FDITAHNIH
-6158 GSTTVTKSKK
+6158 GSTTVTKTKK
-6168 IIRDLASINSGLHG
+6168 IIRDLASISSGLHT
-6182 KRYKSWNGA
+6182 KRYKTWNGS
-6191 LAHNNIAA
+6191 LAHNNVAG
-6199 AAVTFD
+6199 AAVAFD

-6224 TNTDYKDYRILYN
+6224 TNTDYKDYRVLYN

-6246 NTSLTNASWA
+6246 NTSVTNASWA
-6256 TNSTAYRYAL
+6256 TNSTSWRYAL
-6266 YKLPNTVQFA
+6266 YKLPNTVHFA

-6284 FTTNGDGNA
+6284 FTTDGNGNA
-6293 FSSGSGVESDFE
+6293 FTTGSGVESDFE

-6311 SMINGGTPYW
+6311 SMINSGTPYW

-6331 STRNTGTGSGGVTGL
+6331 STRNTGTGSDGVTGL

-6374 VNDIWIRVGFKASK
+6374 VNDIWIRVGFKANK
-6388 NINVSNIEL
+6388 NINISNIEL